1 MLFRNFTVASIAV
14 EMYYIEN
21 ILYCPRLRS
30 ALKQL
35 FNKNNYPF
43 YSSQKQVRMK
53 YFMFTFLLSAGILQA
68 QERLQDTTKIEPL
81 QEVYLKAVRVDA
93 DSPITHSNLSK
104 EDLAKRNL
112 GQDIP
117 VLLNYLPGVV
127 TTSDAGAGVGY
138 TGIRVRGSDATRV
151 NVTINGIPYND
162 SESQGTFW
170 VNLPD
175 FASSVESLQLQ
186 RGVGTSTNGS
196 GSFGAS
202 LNIETDRS
210 AKQAYGQIANSYG
223 SFDTWK
229 HSAKFST
236 GLLNDHVEI
245 SGRLSKIKSDGY
257 IDRAASD
264 LKSYFLQ
271 GSYKSD
277 NTFIKALAF
286 GGREITN
293 QSWFGID
300 EQTLNTNPRFNPAG
314 IYTDEDGTVRF
325 HQNQVDDYDQDHY
338 QVIWNQRYNN
348 NWSTSATLN
357 YTKGSGF
364 FEEYKEDA
372 ALDFHGLLPVTIDG
386 ETTTE
391 SDLVRR
397 RWLENNFYALSANMH
412 YKDENWDTTTGVF
425 YSYYQGL
432 HFGEVI
438 WANYFTG
445 ANLGDRYY
453 NGTGDKH
460 EFTAFSK
467 ATYQLTNS
475 LSFFGDL
482 QLRVVN
488 YKTAGLTSDKVNM
501 LVNESY
507 EFFNPKFGASYTL
520 NKENQFYF
528 SYGRASR
535 EPRRSDFEEGVFT
548 PEKLDDYEL
557 GWRFVSDKVSLN
569 TNLYYMD
576 YKDQLVLTG
585 QLDDSG
591 GFIRETSGNSY
602 RAGLEIEADVT
613 VLKQLHIRPNVALS
627 SNKNRD
633 FTSSRDGEL
642 VNLGTTNIS
651 FSPSFIAGNSIDFT
665 PSKNLQVSLLSKY
678 VGSQYLGNIDR
689 KTSKLDAY
697 FLNDFN
703 VNYTITKLPFADT
716 LVLSGLVNN
725 IFDVK
730 YVSNGYFFTYDDD
743 FSTPGTVT
751 TIEGA
756 GFYPQA
762 GINFLVGAT
771 LTF

>member
-1 MLFRNFTVASIAV
+1 M
-14 EMYYIEN
+14 
-21 ILYCPRLRS
+21 
-30 ALKQL
+30 
-35 FNKNNYPF
+35 
-43 YSSQKQVRMK
+43 
-53 YFMFTFLLSAGILQA
+53 
-68 QERLQDTTKIEPL
+68 
-81 QEVYLKAVRVDA
+81 
-93 DSPITHSNLSK
+93 
-104 EDLAKRNL
+104 
-112 GQDIP
+112 
-117 VLLNYLPGVV
+117 LLNYLPGVV

-175 FASSVESLQLQ
+175 FASSIESLQLQ
-186 RGVGTSTNGS
+186 RGVGSSTNGS

-202 LNIETDRS
+202 LNIDTDRS
-210 AKQAYGQIANSYG
+210 SKEAFAQIANSYG
-223 SFDTWK
+223 SFDTRK
-229 HSAKFST
+229 HSVKFST
-236 GLLNDHVEI
+236 GLLNDRVEI
-245 SGRLSKIKSDGY
+245 SGRVSNITSDGY
-257 IDRAASD
+257 IDRASSD

-271 GSYKSD
+271 GSYKTD
-277 NTFIKALAF
+277 NTFIKALVF
-286 GGREITN
+286 GGREVTY

-300 EQTLNTNPRFNPAG
+300 EQTLSTNPTFNPAG
-314 IYTDEDGTVRF
+314 MYSDEDGTVRF

-338 QVIWNQRYNN
+338 QLIWNERYNN

-372 ALDFHGLLPVTIDG
+372 SLDFHGLLPITIDG
-386 ETTTE
+386 ETSAE

-397 RWLENNFYALSANMH
+397 RWLENNFYALSANAH

-438 WANYFTG
+438 WATNFTG
-445 ANLGDRYY
+445 PNLGDRYY
-453 NGTGDKH
+453 SGTGDKH
-460 EFTAFSK
+460 EFTTFSK
-467 ATYQLTNS
+467 ASYKINNS
-475 LSFFGDL
+475 WSVFGDL
-482 QLRVVN
+482 QMRIVN

-501 LVNESY
+501 IVDEQY
-507 EFFNPKFGASYTL
+507 EFFNPKFGASYSL
-520 NKENQFYF
+520 NQGNQLYV

-535 EPRRSDFEEGVFT
+535 EPRRSDFEQGVFT
-548 PEKLDDYEL
+548 PEILDDYEL
-557 GWRFVSDKVSLN
+557 GWRFTGKNN
-569 TNLYYMD
+569 TLSANLYYMD

-602 RAGLEIEADVT
+602 RAGLEVEGDFK
-613 VLKQLHIRPNVALS
+613 VLQQLHVRPNIALS
-627 SNKNRD
+627 SNKNKD
-633 FTSSRDGEL
+633 YTTSRDGAL

-651 FSPSFIAGNSIDFT
+651 FSPSFIAGNSIDYS
-665 PSKNLQVSLLSKY
+665 PKQNLQIALLSKY
-678 VGSQYLGNIDR
+678 VGEQYLGNIDSQ
-689 KTSKLDAY
+689 TSKLDAY
-697 FLNDFN
+697 FLNDFS
-703 VNYTITKLPFADT
+703 VNYTITKLSFAKS
-716 LVLSGLVNN
+716 LVLQGLVNN

-730 YVSNGYFFTYDDD
+730 YISNGYFYTYDDD

>member
-1 MLFRNFTVASIAV
+1 
-14 EMYYIEN
+14 
-21 ILYCPRLRS
+21 
-30 ALKQL
+30 
-35 FNKNNYPF
+35 
-43 YSSQKQVRMK
+43 MK
-53 YFMFTFLLSAGILQA
+53 YYAFIFLLSAGILQA
-68 QERLQDTTKIEPL
+68 QEKLQDTTKIQALE
-81 QEVYLKAVRVDA
+81 QVYLNGVRVAA
-93 DSPITHSNLSK
+93 DSPITHSNLTK
-104 EDLAKRNL
+104 QDLAKRNL

-175 FASSVESLQLQ
+175 FASSIESLQLQ
-186 RGVGTSTNGS
+186 RGVGSSTNGS

-202 LNIETDRS
+202 LNIDTDRS
-210 AKQAYGQIANSYG
+210 SKEAFAQIANSYG
-223 SFDTWK
+223 SFDTRK
-229 HSAKFST
+229 HSVKFST
-236 GLLNDHVEI
+236 GLLNDRVEI
-245 SGRLSKIKSDGY
+245 SGRVSNITSDGY
-257 IDRAASD
+257 IDRASSD

-271 GSYKSD
+271 GSYKTD
-277 NTFIKALAF
+277 NTFIKALVF
-286 GGREITN
+286 GGREVTY

-300 EQTLNTNPRFNPAG
+300 EQTLSTNPTFNPAG
-314 IYTDEDGTVRF
+314 MYSDEDGTVRF

-338 QVIWNQRYNN
+338 QLIWNERYNN

-372 ALDFHGLLPVTIDG
+372 SLDFHGLLPITIDG
-386 ETTTE
+386 ETSAE

-397 RWLENNFYALSANMH
+397 RWLENNFYALSANAH

-438 WANYFTG
+438 WATNFTG
-445 ANLGDRYY
+445 PNFGDRYY
-453 NGTGDKH
+453 SGTGDKH
-460 EFTAFSK
+460 EFTTFSK
-467 ATYQLTNS
+467 ASYKINNS
-475 LSFFGDL
+475 WSVFGDL
-482 QLRVVN
+482 QMRIVN

-501 LVNESY
+501 IVDEQY
-507 EFFNPKFGASYTL
+507 EFFNPKFGASYSL
-520 NKENQFYF
+520 NQGNQLYV

-535 EPRRSDFEEGVFT
+535 EPRRSDFEQGVFT
-548 PEKLDDYEL
+548 PEILDDYEL
-557 GWRFVSDKVSLN
+557 GWRFTGKNN
-569 TNLYYMD
+569 TLSANLYYMD

-602 RAGLEIEADVT
+602 RAGLEVEGDFK
-613 VLKQLHIRPNVALS
+613 VLQQLHVRPNIALS
-627 SNKNRD
+627 SNKNKD
-633 FTSSRDGEL
+633 YTTSRDGAL

-651 FSPSFIAGNSIDFT
+651 FSPSFIAGNSIDYS
-665 PSKNLQVSLLSKY
+665 PKQNLQIALLSKY
-678 VGSQYLGNIDR
+678 VGEQYLGNIDSQ
-689 KTSKLDAY
+689 TSKLDAY
-697 FLNDFN
+697 FLNDFS
-703 VNYTITKLPFADT
+703 VNYTITKLSFAKS
-716 LVLSGLVNN
+716 LVLQGLVNN

-730 YVSNGYFFTYDDD
+730 YISNGYFYTYDDD

>member
-1 MLFRNFTVASIAV
+1 
-14 EMYYIEN
+14 
-21 ILYCPRLRS
+21 
-30 ALKQL
+30 
-35 FNKNNYPF
+35 
-43 YSSQKQVRMK
+43 MK
-53 YFMFTFLLSAGILQA
+53 YYAFIFLLSATILQA
-68 QERLQDTTKIEPL
+68 QEKLQDTTKIQALE
-81 QEVYLKAVRVDA
+81 QVYLNGVRVAA
-93 DSPITHSNLSK
+93 DSPITHSNLTK
-104 EDLAKRNL
+104 QDLAKRNL

-175 FASSVESLQLQ
+175 FASSIESLQLQ
-186 RGVGTSTNGS
+186 RGVGSSTNGS

-202 LNIETDRS
+202 LNIDTDRS
-210 AKQAYGQIANSYG
+210 SKEAFAQIANSYG
-223 SFDTWK
+223 SFDTRK
-229 HSAKFST
+229 HSVKFST
-236 GLLNDHVEI
+236 GLLNDRVEI
-245 SGRLSKIKSDGY
+245 SGRVSNITSDGY
-257 IDRAASD
+257 IDRASSD

-271 GSYKSD
+271 GSYKTD
-277 NTFIKALAF
+277 NTFIKALVF
-286 GGREITN
+286 GGREVTY

-300 EQTLNTNPRFNPAG
+300 EQTLSTNPTFNPAG
-314 IYTDEDGTVRF
+314 MYSDEDGTVRF

-338 QVIWNQRYNN
+338 QLIWNERYNN

-372 ALDFHGLLPVTIDG
+372 SLDFHGLLPITIDG
-386 ETTTE
+386 ETSTE

-397 RWLENNFYALSANMH
+397 RWLENNFYALSANAH

-438 WANYFTG
+438 WATNFTG
-445 ANLGDRYY
+445 PNFGDRYY
-453 NGTGDKH
+453 SGTGDKH
-460 EFTAFSK
+460 EFTTFSK
-467 ATYQLTNS
+467 ASYKINNS
-475 LSFFGDL
+475 WSVFGDL
-482 QLRVVN
+482 QMRIVN

-501 LVNESY
+501 IVDEQY
-507 EFFNPKFGASYTL
+507 EFFNPKFGASYSL
-520 NKENQFYF
+520 NQGNQLYV

-535 EPRRSDFEEGVFT
+535 EPRRSDFEQGVFT
-548 PEKLDDYEL
+548 PEILDDYEL
-557 GWRFVSDKVSLN
+557 GWRFTGKNN
-569 TNLYYMD
+569 TLSANLYYMD

-602 RAGLEIEADVT
+602 RAGLEVEGDFK
-613 VLKQLHIRPNVALS
+613 VLQQLHVRPNIALS
-627 SNKNRD
+627 SNKNKD
-633 FTSSRDGEL
+633 YTTSRDGAL

-651 FSPSFIAGNSIDFT
+651 FSPSFIAGNSIDYSPT
-665 PSKNLQVSLLSKY
+665 QNLQIALLSKY
-678 VGSQYLGNIDR
+678 VGEQYLGNIDSQ
-689 KTSKLDAY
+689 TSKLDAY
-697 FLNDFN
+697 FLNDFS
-703 VNYTITKLPFADT
+703 VNYTITKLSFAKS
-716 LVLSGLVNN
+716 LVLQGLVNN

-730 YVSNGYFFTYDDD
+730 YISNGYFYTYDDD

>member
-1 MLFRNFTVASIAV
+1 
-14 EMYYIEN
+14 
-21 ILYCPRLRS
+21 
-30 ALKQL
+30 
-35 FNKNNYPF
+35 
-43 YSSQKQVRMK
+43 MK
-53 YFMFTFLLSAGILQA
+53 YYAFIFLLSATILQA
-68 QERLQDTTKIEPL
+68 QEKLQDTTKIQALE
-81 QEVYLKAVRVDA
+81 QVYLNGVRVRA
-93 DSPITHSNLSK
+93 DSPITHSNLTK
-104 EDLAKRNL
+104 QDLAKRNL

-175 FASSVESLQLQ
+175 FASSIESLQLQ
-186 RGVGTSTNGS
+186 RGVGSSTNGS

-202 LNIETDRS
+202 LNIDTDRS
-210 AKQAYGQIANSYG
+210 SKEAFAQIANSYG
-223 SFDTWK
+223 SFDTRK
-229 HSAKFST
+229 HSVKFST
-236 GLLNDHVEI
+236 GLLNDRVEI
-245 SGRLSKIKSDGY
+245 SGRVSNITSDGY
-257 IDRAASD
+257 IDRASSD

-271 GSYKSD
+271 GSYKTD
-277 NTFIKALAF
+277 NTFIKALVF
-286 GGREITN
+286 GGREVTY

-300 EQTLNTNPRFNPAG
+300 EQTLSTNPTFNPAG
-314 IYTDEDGTVRF
+314 MYSDEDGTVRF

-338 QVIWNQRYNN
+338 QLIWNERYNN

-372 ALDFHGLLPVTIDG
+372 SLDFHGLLPITIDG
-386 ETTTE
+386 ETSAE

-397 RWLENNFYALSANMH
+397 RWLENNFYALSANAN

-425 YSYYQGL
+425 YSYYKGL

-438 WANYFTG
+438 WATNFTG
-445 ANLGDRYY
+445 PNLGDRYY
-453 NGTGDKH
+453 SGTGDKH
-460 EFTAFSK
+460 EFTTFSK
-467 ATYQLTNS
+467 ASYKINNS
-475 LSFFGDL
+475 WSVFGDL
-482 QLRVVN
+482 QMRIVN

-501 LVNESY
+501 IVDEQY
-507 EFFNPKFGASYTL
+507 EFFNPKFGASYSL
-520 NKENQFYF
+520 NQGNQLYV

-535 EPRRSDFEEGVFT
+535 EPRRSDFEQGVFT
-548 PEKLDDYEL
+548 PEILDDYEL
-557 GWRFVSDKVSLN
+557 GWRFTGKNN
-569 TNLYYMD
+569 TLSANLYYMD

-602 RAGLEIEADVT
+602 RAGLEVEGDFK
-613 VLKQLHIRPNVALS
+613 VLQQLHVRPNIALS
-627 SNKNRD
+627 SNKNKD
-633 FTSSRDGEL
+633 YTTSRDGAL

-651 FSPSFIAGNSIDFT
+651 FSPSFIAGNSIDYSPT
-665 PSKNLQVSLLSKY
+665 QNLQIALLSKY
-678 VGSQYLGNIDR
+678 VGEQYLGNIDSQ
-689 KTSKLDAY
+689 TSKLDAY
-697 FLNDFN
+697 FSNDFS
-703 VNYTITKLPFADT
+703 VNYTITNLSFAKS
-716 LVLSGLVNN
+716 LVLQGLVNN

-730 YVSNGYFFTYDDD
+730 YISNGYFYTYDDD

>member
-1 MLFRNFTVASIAV
+1 
-14 EMYYIEN
+14 
-21 ILYCPRLRS
+21 
-30 ALKQL
+30 
-35 FNKNNYPF
+35 
-43 YSSQKQVRMK
+43 MK
-53 YFMFTFLLSAGILQA
+53 YYAFIFLLSAGILQA
-68 QERLQDTTKIEPL
+68 QEKLQDTTKTQALE
-81 QEVYLKAVRVDA
+81 QVYLNGVRVRA
-93 DSPITHSNLSK
+93 DSPITHSNLTK
-104 EDLAKRNL
+104 QDLAKRNL

-117 VLLNYLPGVV
+117 MLLNYLPGVV

-175 FASSVESLQLQ
+175 FASSIESLQLQ
-186 RGVGTSTNGS
+186 RGVGSSTNGS

-202 LNIETDRS
+202 LNIDTDRS
-210 AKQAYGQIANSYG
+210 SKEAYAQIANSYG
-223 SFDTWK
+223 SFDTRK
-229 HSAKFST
+229 HSVKFST
-236 GLLNDHVEI
+236 GLLNDRIEI
-245 SGRLSKIKSDGY
+245 SGRVSNITSDGY
-257 IDRAASD
+257 IDRASSD

-271 GSYKSD
+271 GSYKTD
-277 NTFIKALAF
+277 NTFIKALVF
-286 GGREITN
+286 GGREVTY

-300 EQTLNTNPRFNPAG
+300 EQTLNTNPTFNPAG
-314 IYTDEDGTVRF
+314 MYSDEDGTVRF

-338 QVIWNQRYNN
+338 QLIWNERYNN

-372 ALDFHGLLPVTIDG
+372 SLDFHGLLPLTIDG
-386 ETTTE
+386 ETSAE

-397 RWLENNFYALSANMH
+397 RWLENNFYALSANAN

-438 WANYFTG
+438 WATNFTG
-445 ANLGDRYY
+445 PNLGDRYY
-453 NGTGDKH
+453 SGTGDKH
-460 EFTAFSK
+460 ELTAFSK
-467 ATYQLTNS
+467 ASYKINNS
-475 LSFFGDL
+475 WSVFGDL
-482 QLRVVN
+482 QMRIVN

-501 LVNESY
+501 VVDEQY
-507 EFFNPKFGASYTL
+507 EFFNPKFGASYSL
-520 NKENQFYF
+520 NQGNQLYV

-535 EPRRSDFEEGVFT
+535 EPRRSDFEQGVFT
-548 PEKLDDYEL
+548 PEILDDYEL
-557 GWRFVSDKVSLN
+557 GWRFTGENN
-569 TNLYYMD
+569 TLSANLYYMD

-602 RAGLEIEADVT
+602 RAGLEVEGDFR
-613 VLKQLHIRPNVALS
+613 VLQQLHVRPNIALS
-627 SNKNRD
+627 SNKNKD
-633 FTSSRDGEL
+633 YTTSRDGEL

-651 FSPSFIAGNSIDFT
+651 FSPSFIAGNSIDYSPT
-665 PSKNLQVSLLSKY
+665 QNLQIALLSKY
-678 VGSQYLGNIDR
+678 VGEQYLGNIESQ
-689 KTSKLDAY
+689 TSKLDAY
-697 FLNDFN
+697 FLNDFS
-703 VNYTITKLPFADT
+703 VNYTITNVSFAKS
-716 LVLSGLVNN
+716 LVLQGLVNN

-730 YVSNGYFFTYDDD
+730 YISNGYFYTYDDD

>member
-1 MLFRNFTVASIAV
+1 
-14 EMYYIEN
+14 
-21 ILYCPRLRS
+21 
-30 ALKQL
+30 
-35 FNKNNYPF
+35 
-43 YSSQKQVRMK
+43 MK
-53 YFMFTFLLSAGILQA
+53 YYAFIFLLSATILQA
-68 QERLQDTTKIEPL
+68 QEKLQDTTKIQALE
-81 QEVYLKAVRVDA
+81 QVYLNGVRVAA
-93 DSPITHSNLSK
+93 DSPITHSNLTK
-104 EDLAKRNL
+104 QDLAKRNL

-175 FASSVESLQLQ
+175 FASSIESLQLQ
-186 RGVGTSTNGS
+186 RGVGSSTNGS

-202 LNIETDRS
+202 LNIDTDRS
-210 AKQAYGQIANSYG
+210 SKDAYAQIANSYG
-223 SFDTWK
+223 SFDTRK
-229 HSAKFST
+229 HSVKFST
-236 GLLNDHVEI
+236 GLLNDRVEI
-245 SGRLSKIKSDGY
+245 SGRVSNITSDGY
-257 IDRAASD
+257 IDRASSD

-271 GSYKSD
+271 GSYKTD
-277 NTFIKALAF
+277 NTFIKALVF
-286 GGREITN
+286 GGREVTY

-300 EQTLNTNPRFNPAG
+300 EQTLSTNPTFNPAG
-314 IYTDEDGTVRF
+314 MYSDEDGTVRF

-338 QVIWNQRYNN
+338 QLIWNERYNN

-372 ALDFHGLLPVTIDG
+372 SLDFHGLLPITIDG
-386 ETTTE
+386 ETSTE

-397 RWLENNFYALSANMH
+397 RWLENNFYALSANAN

-438 WANYFTG
+438 WATNFTG
-445 ANLGDRYY
+445 PNLGDRYY
-453 NGTGDKH
+453 SGTGDKH
-460 EFTAFSK
+460 ELTAFSK
-467 ATYQLTNS
+467 ASYKINNS
-475 LSFFGDL
+475 WSVFGDL
-482 QLRVVN
+482 QMRIVN

-501 LVNESY
+501 VVDEQY
-507 EFFNPKFGASYTL
+507 EFFNPKFGASYSL
-520 NKENQFYF
+520 NQGNQLYV

-535 EPRRSDFEEGVFT
+535 EPRRSDFEQGVFT
-548 PEKLDDYEL
+548 PEILDDYEL
-557 GWRFVSDKVSLN
+557 GWRFTGENN
-569 TNLYYMD
+569 TLSANLYYMD

-602 RAGLEIEADVT
+602 RAGLEVEGDFK
-613 VLKQLHIRPNVALS
+613 VLKQLHVRPNIALS
-627 SNKNRD
+627 SNKNKD
-633 FTSSRDGEL
+633 YTTSRDGEL

-651 FSPSFIAGNSIDFT
+651 FSPSFIAGNSIDYSPT
-665 PSKNLQVSLLSKY
+665 QNLQIALLSKY
-678 VGSQYLGNIDR
+678 VGEQYLGNIDSQ
-689 KTSKLDAY
+689 TSKLDAY
-697 FLNDFN
+697 FLNDFS
-703 VNYTITKLPFADT
+703 VNYTITKLSFAKS
-716 LVLSGLVNN
+716 LVLQGLVNN

-730 YVSNGYFFTYDDD
+730 YISNGYFYTYDDD

>member
-1 MLFRNFTVASIAV
+1 
-14 EMYYIEN
+14 
-21 ILYCPRLRS
+21 
-30 ALKQL
+30 
-35 FNKNNYPF
+35 
-43 YSSQKQVRMK
+43 MK
-53 YFMFTFLLSAGILQA
+53 YYAFIFLLSATILQA
-68 QERLQDTTKIEPL
+68 QEKLQDTTKIQALE
-81 QEVYLKAVRVDA
+81 QVYLNGVRVAA
-93 DSPITHSNLSK
+93 DSPITHSNLTK
-104 EDLAKRNL
+104 QDLAKRNL

-175 FASSVESLQLQ
+175 FASSIESLQLQ
-186 RGVGTSTNGS
+186 RGVGSSTDGS

-202 LNIETDRS
+202 LNIDTDRS
-210 AKQAYGQIANSYG
+210 SKEAFAQIANSYG
-223 SFDTWK
+223 SFDTRK
-229 HSAKFST
+229 HSVKFST
-236 GLLNDHVEI
+236 GILNDRVEI
-245 SGRLSKIKSDGY
+245 SGRVSNITSDGY
-257 IDRAASD
+257 IDRASSD

-271 GSYKSD
+271 GSYKTD
-277 NTFIKALAF
+277 NTFIKALVF
-286 GGREITN
+286 GGREVTY

-300 EQTLNTNPRFNPAG
+300 EQTLNTNPTFNPAG
-314 IYTDEDGTVRF
+314 MYSDEDGTVRF

-338 QVIWNQRYNN
+338 QLIWNERYNN

-372 ALDFHGLLPVTIDG
+372 SLDFHGLLPITIDG
-386 ETTTE
+386 ETSTE

-397 RWLENNFYALSANMH
+397 RWLENNFYALSANAN

-438 WANYFTG
+438 WATNFTG
-445 ANLGDRYY
+445 PNLGDRYY
-453 NGTGDKH
+453 SGTGDKH
-460 EFTAFSK
+460 EFTTFSK
-467 ATYQLTNS
+467 ASYKINNS
-475 LSFFGDL
+475 WSVFGDL
-482 QLRVVN
+482 QMRIVN

-501 LVNESY
+501 VVDEQY
-507 EFFNPKFGASYTL
+507 EFFNPKFGASYSL
-520 NKENQFYF
+520 NQGNQLYL

-535 EPRRSDFEEGVFT
+535 EPRRSDFEQGVFT
-548 PEKLDDYEL
+548 PEILDDYEL
-557 GWRFVSDKVSLN
+557 GWRFTGENN
-569 TNLYYMD
+569 TLSANLYYMD

-602 RAGLEIEADVT
+602 RAGLEVEGDFK
-613 VLKQLHIRPNVALS
+613 VLQQLHVRPNIALS
-627 SNKNRD
+627 SNKNKD
-633 FTSSRDGEL
+633 YTTSRDGEL

-651 FSPSFIAGNSIDFT
+651 FSPSFIAGNSIDYSPT
-665 PSKNLQVSLLSKY
+665 QNLQIALLSKY
-678 VGSQYLGNIDR
+678 VGEQYLGNIDSQ
-689 KTSKLDAY
+689 TSKLDAY
-697 FLNDFN
+697 FLNDFS
-703 VNYTITKLPFADT
+703 VNYTITNLSFAKS
-716 LVLSGLVNN
+716 LVLQGLVNN

-730 YVSNGYFFTYDDD
+730 YISNGYFYTYDDD

-771 LTF
+771 LPFNKRVLQCAKVRNLIIN

>member
-1 MLFRNFTVASIAV
+1 
-14 EMYYIEN
+14 
-21 ILYCPRLRS
+21 
-30 ALKQL
+30 
-35 FNKNNYPF
+35 
-43 YSSQKQVRMK
+43 MK
-53 YFMFTFLLSAGILQA
+53 YYAFIFLLSATILQA
-68 QERLQDTTKIEPL
+68 QEKLQDTTKIQALE
-81 QEVYLKAVRVDA
+81 QVYLNGVRVAA
-93 DSPITHSNLSK
+93 DSPITHSNLTK
-104 EDLAKRNL
+104 QDLAKRNL

-175 FASSVESLQLQ
+175 FASSIESLQLQ
-186 RGVGTSTNGS
+186 RGVGSSTNGS

-202 LNIETDRS
+202 LNIDTDRS
-210 AKQAYGQIANSYG
+210 SKEAYAQIANSYG
-223 SFDTWK
+223 SFDTRK
-229 HSAKFST
+229 HSVKFST
-236 GLLNDHVEI
+236 GLLNDRVEI
-245 SGRLSKIKSDGY
+245 SGRVSNITSDGY
-257 IDRAASD
+257 IDRASSD

-271 GSYKSD
+271 GSYKTD
-277 NTFIKALAF
+277 NTFIKALVF
-286 GGREITN
+286 GGREVTY

-300 EQTLNTNPRFNPAG
+300 EQTLNTNPTFNPAG
-314 IYTDEDGTVRF
+314 MYSDEDGTVRF

-338 QVIWNQRYNN
+338 QLIWNERYNN

-372 ALDFHGLLPVTIDG
+372 SLDFHGLLPITIDG
-386 ETTTE
+386 ETSTE

-397 RWLENNFYALSANMH
+397 RWLENNFYALSANAN

-438 WANYFTG
+438 WATNFTG
-445 ANLGDRYY
+445 PNLGDRYY
-453 NGTGDKH
+453 SGTGDKH
-460 EFTAFSK
+460 ELTAFSK
-467 ATYQLTNS
+467 ASYKINNS
-475 LSFFGDL
+475 WSVFGDL
-482 QLRVVN
+482 QMRIVN

-501 LVNESY
+501 VVDEQY
-507 EFFNPKFGASYTL
+507 EFFNPKFGASYSL
-520 NKENQFYF
+520 NQGNQLYV

-535 EPRRSDFEEGVFT
+535 EPRRSDFEQGVFT
-548 PEKLDDYEL
+548 PEILDDYEL
-557 GWRFVSDKVSLN
+557 GWRFTGENN
-569 TNLYYMD
+569 TLSANLYYMD

-602 RAGLEIEADVT
+602 RAGLEVEGDFK
-613 VLKQLHIRPNVALS
+613 VLKQLHVRPNIALS
-627 SNKNRD
+627 SNKNKD
-633 FTSSRDGEL
+633 YTTSRDGEL

-651 FSPSFIAGNSIDFT
+651 FSPSFIAGNSIDYSPT
-665 PSKNLQVSLLSKY
+665 QNLQIALLSKY
-678 VGSQYLGNIDR
+678 VGEQYLGNIDSQ
-689 KTSKLDAY
+689 TSKLDAY
-697 FLNDFN
+697 FLNDFS
-703 VNYTITKLPFADT
+703 VNYTITNLSFAKS
-716 LVLSGLVNN
+716 LVLQGLVNN

-730 YVSNGYFFTYDDD
+730 YISNGYFYTYDDD

>member
-1 MLFRNFTVASIAV
+1 
-14 EMYYIEN
+14 
-21 ILYCPRLRS
+21 
-30 ALKQL
+30 
-35 FNKNNYPF
+35 
-43 YSSQKQVRMK
+43 MK
-53 YFMFTFLLSAGILQA
+53 YYAFIFLLSATILQA
-68 QERLQDTTKIEPL
+68 QEKLQDTTKIQALE
-81 QEVYLKAVRVDA
+81 QVYLNGVRVA
-93 DSPITHSNLSK
+93 TDSPITHSNLTK
-104 EDLAKRNL
+104 QDLAKRNL

-175 FASSVESLQLQ
+175 FASSIESLQLQ
-186 RGVGTSTNGS
+186 RGVGSSTNGS

-202 LNIETDRS
+202 LNIDTDRS
-210 AKQAYGQIANSYG
+210 SKEAYAQIANSYG
-223 SFDTWK
+223 SFDTRK
-229 HSAKFST
+229 HSVKFST
-236 GLLNDHVEI
+236 GLLNDRVEI
-245 SGRLSKIKSDGY
+245 SGRVSNITSDGY
-257 IDRAASD
+257 IDRASSD

-271 GSYKSD
+271 GSYKTD
-277 NTFIKALAF
+277 NTFIKALVF
-286 GGREITN
+286 GGREVTY

-300 EQTLNTNPRFNPAG
+300 EQTLSTNSTFNPAG
-314 IYTDEDGTVRF
+314 MYSDEDGTVRF

-338 QVIWNQRYNN
+338 QLIWNERYNN

-372 ALDFHGLLPVTIDG
+372 SLDFHGLLPLTIDG
-386 ETTTE
+386 ETSAE

-397 RWLENNFYALSANMH
+397 RWLENNFYALSANAN

-438 WANYFTG
+438 WATNFTG
-445 ANLGDRYY
+445 PNLGDRYY
-453 NGTGDKH
+453 SGTGDKH
-460 EFTAFSK
+460 EFTTFSK
-467 ATYQLTNS
+467 ASYKINNS
-475 LSFFGDL
+475 WSVFGDL
-482 QLRVVN
+482 QMRIVN

-501 LVNESY
+501 VVDEQY
-507 EFFNPKFGASYTL
+507 EFFNPKFGASYSL
-520 NKENQFYF
+520 NQGNQLYV

-535 EPRRSDFEEGVFT
+535 EPRRSDFEQGVFT
-548 PEKLDDYEL
+548 PEILDDYEL
-557 GWRFVSDKVSLN
+557 GWRFTGENN
-569 TNLYYMD
+569 TLSANLYYMD

-602 RAGLEIEADVT
+602 RAGLEVEGDFK
-613 VLKQLHIRPNVALS
+613 VLKQLHVRPNIALS
-627 SNKNRD
+627 SNKNKD
-633 FTSSRDGEL
+633 YTTSRDGEL

-651 FSPSFIAGNSIDFT
+651 FSPSFIAGNSIDYSPT
-665 PSKNLQVSLLSKY
+665 QNLQIALLSKY
-678 VGSQYLGNIDR
+678 VGEQYLGNIDSQ
-689 KTSKLDAY
+689 TSKLNAY
-697 FLNDFN
+697 FLNDFT
-703 VNYTITKLPFADT
+703 VNYTITKLSFAKS
-716 LVLSGLVNN
+716 LVLQGLVNN

-730 YVSNGYFFTYDDD
+730 YISNGYFYTYDDD

>member
-1 MLFRNFTVASIAV
+1 
-14 EMYYIEN
+14 
-21 ILYCPRLRS
+21 
-30 ALKQL
+30 
-35 FNKNNYPF
+35 
-43 YSSQKQVRMK
+43 MK
-53 YFMFTFLLSAGILQA
+53 YYAFIFLLSATILQA
-68 QERLQDTTKIEPL
+68 QEKLQDTTKIQALE
-81 QEVYLKAVRVDA
+81 QVYLNGVRVAA
-93 DSPITHSNLSK
+93 DSPITHSNLTK
-104 EDLAKRNL
+104 QDLAKRNL

-175 FASSVESLQLQ
+175 FASSIESLQLQ
-186 RGVGTSTNGS
+186 RGVGSSTNGS

-202 LNIETDRS
+202 LNIDTDRS
-210 AKQAYGQIANSYG
+210 SKEAFAQIANSYG
-223 SFDTWK
+223 SFDTRK
-229 HSAKFST
+229 HSVKFST
-236 GLLNDHVEI
+236 GILNDRVEI
-245 SGRLSKIKSDGY
+245 SGRVSNITSDGY
-257 IDRAASD
+257 IDRASSD

-271 GSYKSD
+271 GSYKTD
-277 NTFIKALAF
+277 NTFIKALVF
-286 GGREITN
+286 GGREVTY

-300 EQTLNTNPRFNPAG
+300 EQTLNTNPTFNPAG
-314 IYTDEDGTVRF
+314 MYSDEDGTVRF

-338 QVIWNQRYNN
+338 QLIWNQRYNN

-372 ALDFHGLLPVTIDG
+372 SLDFHGLLPITIDG
-386 ETTTE
+386 ETSTE

-397 RWLENNFYALSANMH
+397 RWLENNFYALSANAN

-438 WANYFTG
+438 WATNFTG
-445 ANLGDRYY
+445 PNLGDRYY
-453 NGTGDKH
+453 SGTGDKH
-460 EFTAFSK
+460 ELTTFSK
-467 ATYQLTNS
+467 ASYKINNS
-475 LSFFGDL
+475 WSVFGDL
-482 QLRVVN
+482 QMRIVN

-501 LVNESY
+501 VVDEQY
-507 EFFNPKFGASYTL
+507 EFFNPKFGASYSL
-520 NKENQFYF
+520 NQGNQLYI

-535 EPRRSDFEEGVFT
+535 EPRRSDFEQGVFT
-548 PEKLDDYEL
+548 PEILDDYEL
-557 GWRFVSDKVSLN
+557 GWRFTGENN
-569 TNLYYMD
+569 TLSANLYYMD

-602 RAGLEIEADVT
+602 RAGLEVEGDFR
-613 VLKQLHIRPNVALS
+613 VLQQLHVRPNIALS
-627 SNKNRD
+627 SNKNKD
-633 FTSSRDGEL
+633 YTTSRDGEL

-651 FSPSFIAGNSIDFT
+651 FSPSFIAGNSIDYSPT
-665 PSKNLQVSLLSKY
+665 QNLQIALLSKY
-678 VGSQYLGNIDR
+678 VGEQYLGNIDSQ
-689 KTSKLDAY
+689 TSKLDAY
-697 FLNDFN
+697 FSNDFS
-703 VNYTITKLPFADT
+703 VNYTITNLSFAKS
-716 LVLSGLVNN
+716 LVLQGLVNN

-730 YVSNGYFFTYDDD
+730 YISNGYFYTYDDD

>member
-1 MLFRNFTVASIAV
+1 
-14 EMYYIEN
+14 
-21 ILYCPRLRS
+21 
-30 ALKQL
+30 
-35 FNKNNYPF
+35 
-43 YSSQKQVRMK
+43 MK
-53 YFMFTFLLSAGILQA
+53 YYAFIFLLSATILQA
-68 QERLQDTTKIEPL
+68 QEKLQDTTKIQALE
-81 QEVYLKAVRVDA
+81 QVYLNGVRVAA
-93 DSPITHSNLSK
+93 DSPITHSNLTK
-104 EDLAKRNL
+104 QDLAKRNL

-175 FASSVESLQLQ
+175 FASSIESLQLQ
-186 RGVGTSTNGS
+186 RGVGSSTNGS

-202 LNIETDRS
+202 LNIDTDRS
-210 AKQAYGQIANSYG
+210 SKEAYAQIANSYG
-223 SFDTWK
+223 SFDTRK
-229 HSAKFST
+229 HSVKFST
-236 GLLNDHVEI
+236 GLLNDRVEI
-245 SGRLSKIKSDGY
+245 SGRVSNITSDGY
-257 IDRAASD
+257 IDRASSD

-271 GSYKSD
+271 GSYKTD
-277 NTFIKALAF
+277 NTFIKALVF
-286 GGREITN
+286 GGREVTY

-300 EQTLNTNPRFNPAG
+300 EQTLNTNPTFNPAG
-314 IYTDEDGTVRF
+314 MYSDEDGTVRF

-338 QVIWNQRYNN
+338 QLIWNERYNN

-372 ALDFHGLLPVTIDG
+372 SLDFHGLLPITIDG
-386 ETTTE
+386 ETSAE

-397 RWLENNFYALSANMH
+397 RWLENNFYALSANAH

-438 WANYFTG
+438 WATNFTG
-445 ANLGDRYY
+445 PNLGDRYY
-453 NGTGDKH
+453 FGTGDKH
-460 EFTAFSK
+460 EFTTFSK
-467 ATYQLTNS
+467 ASYKINNS
-475 LSFFGDL
+475 WSVFGDL
-482 QLRVVN
+482 QMRIVN

-501 LVNESY
+501 IVDEQY
-507 EFFNPKFGASYTL
+507 EFFNPKFGASYSL
-520 NKENQFYF
+520 NQGNQLYV

-535 EPRRSDFEEGVFT
+535 EPRRSDFEQGVFT
-548 PEKLDDYEL
+548 PEILDDYEL
-557 GWRFVSDKVSLN
+557 GWRFTGENN
-569 TNLYYMD
+569 TLSANLYYMD

-591 GFIRETSGNSY
+591 GFIRETSGKSY
-602 RAGLEIEADVT
+602 RAGLEVEGDFR
-613 VLKQLHIRPNVALS
+613 VLQQLHVRPNIALS
-627 SNKNRD
+627 SNKNKD
-633 FTSSRDGEL
+633 YTTSRDGEL

-651 FSPSFIAGNSIDFT
+651 FSPSFIAGNSIDYSPT
-665 PSKNLQVSLLSKY
+665 QNLQIALLSKY
-678 VGSQYLGNIDR
+678 VGEQYLGNIDSQ
-689 KTSKLDAY
+689 TSKLDAY
-697 FLNDFN
+697 FLNDFS
-703 VNYTITKLPFADT
+703 VNYTITKLSFAKS
-716 LVLSGLVNN
+716 LVLQGLVNN

-730 YVSNGYFFTYDDD
+730 YISNGYFYTYDDD

>member
-1 MLFRNFTVASIAV
+1 
-14 EMYYIEN
+14 
-21 ILYCPRLRS
+21 
-30 ALKQL
+30 
-35 FNKNNYPF
+35 
-43 YSSQKQVRMK
+43 MK
-53 YFMFTFLLSAGILQA
+53 YYAFIFLLSAGILQA
-68 QERLQDTTKIEPL
+68 QEKLQDTTKIQALE
-81 QEVYLKAVRVDA
+81 QVYLNGVRVAA
-93 DSPITHSNLSK
+93 DSPITHSNLTK
-104 EDLAKRNL
+104 QDLAKRNL

-175 FASSVESLQLQ
+175 FASSIESLQLQ
-186 RGVGTSTNGS
+186 RGVGSSTNGS

-202 LNIETDRS
+202 LNIDTDRS
-210 AKQAYGQIANSYG
+210 SKEAYAQIANSYG
-223 SFDTWK
+223 SFDTRK
-229 HSAKFST
+229 HSVKFST
-236 GLLNDHVEI
+236 GLLNDRVEI
-245 SGRLSKIKSDGY
+245 SGRVSNITSDGY
-257 IDRAASD
+257 IDRASSD

-271 GSYKSD
+271 GSYKTD
-277 NTFIKALAF
+277 NTFIKALVF
-286 GGREITN
+286 GGREVTY

-300 EQTLNTNPRFNPAG
+300 EQTLNTNPTFNPAG
-314 IYTDEDGTVRF
+314 MYSDEDGTVRF

-338 QVIWNQRYNN
+338 QLIWNERYNN

-372 ALDFHGLLPVTIDG
+372 SLDFHGLLPITIDG
-386 ETTTE
+386 ETSTE

-397 RWLENNFYALSANMH
+397 RWLENNFYALSANAN

-438 WANYFTG
+438 WATNFTG
-445 ANLGDRYY
+445 PNLGDRYY
-453 NGTGDKH
+453 SGTGDKH
-460 EFTAFSK
+460 EFTTFSK
-467 ATYQLTNS
+467 ASYKINNS
-475 LSFFGDL
+475 WSVFGDL
-482 QLRVVN
+482 QMRIVN

-501 LVNESY
+501 VVDEQY
-507 EFFNPKFGASYTL
+507 EFFNPKFGASYSL
-520 NKENQFYF
+520 NQGNQLYV

-535 EPRRSDFEEGVFT
+535 EPRRSDFEQGVFT
-548 PEKLDDYEL
+548 PEILDDYEL
-557 GWRFVSDKVSLN
+557 GWRFTGENN
-569 TNLYYMD
+569 TLSANLYYMD

-602 RAGLEIEADVT
+602 RAGLEVEGDFK
-613 VLKQLHIRPNVALS
+613 VLQQLHVRPNIALS
-627 SNKNRD
+627 SNKNKD
-633 FTSSRDGEL
+633 YTTSRDGEL

-651 FSPSFIAGNSIDFT
+651 FSPSFIAGNSIDYSPT
-665 PSKNLQVSLLSKY
+665 QNLQIALLSKY
-678 VGSQYLGNIDR
+678 VGEQYLGNIDSQ
-689 KTSKLDAY
+689 TSKLDAY
-697 FLNDFN
+697 FLNDFS
-703 VNYTITKLPFADT
+703 VNYTITNLSFAKS
-716 LVLSGLVNN
+716 LVLQGLVNN

-730 YVSNGYFFTYDDD
+730 YISNGYFYTYDDD

>member
-1 MLFRNFTVASIAV
+1 
-14 EMYYIEN
+14 
-21 ILYCPRLRS
+21 
-30 ALKQL
+30 
-35 FNKNNYPF
+35 
-43 YSSQKQVRMK
+43 MK
-53 YFMFTFLLSAGILQA
+53 YYAFIFLLSATILQA
-68 QERLQDTTKIEPL
+68 QEKLQDTTKIQALE
-81 QEVYLKAVRVDA
+81 QVYLNGVRVAA
-93 DSPITHSNLSK
+93 DSPITHSNLTK
-104 EDLAKRNL
+104 QDLAKRNL

-175 FASSVESLQLQ
+175 FASSIESLQLQ
-186 RGVGTSTNGS
+186 RGVGSSTNGS

-202 LNIETDRS
+202 LNIDTDRS
-210 AKQAYGQIANSYG
+210 SKEAYAQIANSYG
-223 SFDTWK
+223 SFDTRK
-229 HSAKFST
+229 HSVKFST
-236 GLLNDHVEI
+236 GLLNDRVEI
-245 SGRLSKIKSDGY
+245 SGRVSNITSDGFV
-257 IDRAASD
+257 DRASSD

-271 GSYKSD
+271 GSYKTD
-277 NTFIKALAF
+277 NTFIKALVF
-286 GGREITN
+286 GGREVTY

-300 EQTLNTNPRFNPAG
+300 EQTLNTNPTFNPAG
-314 IYTDEDGTVRF
+314 MYSDEDGTVRF

-338 QVIWNQRYNN
+338 QLIWNERYNN

-372 ALDFHGLLPVTIDG
+372 SLDFHGLLPITIDG
-386 ETTTE
+386 ETSTE

-397 RWLENNFYALSANMH
+397 RWLENNFYALSANAN

-425 YSYYQGL
+425 YSYYKGL

-438 WANYFTG
+438 WATNFTG
-445 ANLGDRYY
+445 PNLGDRYY
-453 NGTGDKH
+453 SGTGDKH
-460 EFTAFSK
+460 EFTTFSK
-467 ATYQLTNS
+467 ASYKINNS
-475 LSFFGDL
+475 WSVFGDL
-482 QLRVVN
+482 QMRIVN

-501 LVNESY
+501 VVDEQY
-507 EFFNPKFGASYTL
+507 EFFNPKFGASYSL
-520 NKENQFYF
+520 NQGNQLYI

-535 EPRRSDFEEGVFT
+535 EPRRSDFEQGVFT
-548 PEKLDDYEL
+548 PEILDDYEL
-557 GWRFVSDKVSLN
+557 GWRFTGENN
-569 TNLYYMD
+569 TLSANLYYMD

-602 RAGLEIEADVT
+602 RAGLEVEGDFK
-613 VLKQLHIRPNVALS
+613 VLQQLHVRPNIALS
-627 SNKNRD
+627 SNKNKD
-633 FTSSRDGEL
+633 YTTSRDGEL

-651 FSPSFIAGNSIDFT
+651 FSPSFIAGNSIDYSPT
-665 PSKNLQVSLLSKY
+665 QNLQIALLSKY
-678 VGSQYLGNIDR
+678 VGEQYLGNIDSQ
-689 KTSKLDAY
+689 TSKLDAY
-697 FLNDFN
+697 FLNDFS
-703 VNYTITKLPFADT
+703 VNYTITNLSFAKS
-716 LVLSGLVNN
+716 LVLQGLVNN

-730 YVSNGYFFTYDDD
+730 YISNGYFYTYDDD

>member
-1 MLFRNFTVASIAV
+1 
-14 EMYYIEN
+14 
-21 ILYCPRLRS
+21 
-30 ALKQL
+30 
-35 FNKNNYPF
+35 
-43 YSSQKQVRMK
+43 MK
-53 YFMFTFLLSAGILQA
+53 YYAFIFLLSATILQA
-68 QERLQDTTKIEPL
+68 QEKLQDTTKIQALE
-81 QEVYLKAVRVDA
+81 QVYLNGVRVAA
-93 DSPITHSNLSK
+93 DSPITHSNLTK
-104 EDLAKRNL
+104 QDLAKRNL

-175 FASSVESLQLQ
+175 FASSIESLQLQ
-186 RGVGTSTNGS
+186 RGVGSSTNGS

-202 LNIETDRS
+202 LNIDTDRS
-210 AKQAYGQIANSYG
+210 SKEAFAQIANSYG
-223 SFDTWK
+223 SFDTRK
-229 HSAKFST
+229 HSVKFST
-236 GLLNDHVEI
+236 GILNDRVEI
-245 SGRLSKIKSDGY
+245 SGRVSNITSDGFV
-257 IDRAASD
+257 DRASSD

-271 GSYKSD
+271 GSYKTD
-277 NTFIKALAF
+277 NTFIKALVF
-286 GGREITN
+286 GGREVTY

-300 EQTLNTNPRFNPAG
+300 EQTLNTNPTFNPAG
-314 IYTDEDGTVRF
+314 MYSDEDGTVRF

-338 QVIWNQRYNN
+338 QLIWNERYNN

-372 ALDFHGLLPVTIDG
+372 SLDFHGLLPITIDG
-386 ETTTE
+386 ETSAE

-397 RWLENNFYALSANMH
+397 RWLENNFYALSANAN

-438 WANYFTG
+438 WATNFTG
-445 ANLGDRYY
+445 PNLGDRYY
-453 NGTGDKH
+453 SGTGDKH

-467 ATYQLTNS
+467 ASYKINNS
-475 LSFFGDL
+475 WSVFGDL
-482 QLRVVN
+482 QMRIVN

-501 LVNESY
+501 VVDEQY
-507 EFFNPKFGASYTL
+507 EFFNPKFGASYSL
-520 NKENQFYF
+520 NQGNQLYI

-535 EPRRSDFEEGVFT
+535 EPRRSDFEQGVFT
-548 PEKLDDYEL
+548 PEILDDYEL
-557 GWRFVSDKVSLN
+557 GWRFTGENN
-569 TNLYYMD
+569 TLSANLYYMD

-602 RAGLEIEADVT
+602 RAGLEVEGDFK
-613 VLKQLHIRPNVALS
+613 VLQQLHVRPNIALS
-627 SNKNRD
+627 SNKNKD
-633 FTSSRDGEL
+633 YTTSRDGEL

-651 FSPSFIAGNSIDFT
+651 FSPSFIAGNSIDYSPT
-665 PSKNLQVSLLSKY
+665 QNLQIALLSKY
-678 VGSQYLGNIDR
+678 VGEQYLGNIDSQ
-689 KTSKLDAY
+689 TSKLDAY
-697 FLNDFN
+697 FLNDFS
-703 VNYTITKLPFADT
+703 VNYTITNLSFAKS
-716 LVLSGLVNN
+716 LVLQGLVNN

-730 YVSNGYFFTYDDD
+730 YISNGYFYTYDDD

>member
-1 MLFRNFTVASIAV
+1 
-14 EMYYIEN
+14 
-21 ILYCPRLRS
+21 
-30 ALKQL
+30 
-35 FNKNNYPF
+35 
-43 YSSQKQVRMK
+43 MK
-53 YFMFTFLLSAGILQA
+53 YYAFIFLLSATILQA
-68 QERLQDTTKIEPL
+68 QEKLQDTTKIQALE
-81 QEVYLKAVRVDA
+81 QVYLNGVRVAA
-93 DSPITHSNLSK
+93 DSPITHSNLTK
-104 EDLAKRNL
+104 QDLAKRNL

-162 SESQGTFW
+162 GESQGTFW

-175 FASSVESLQLQ
+175 FASSIESLQLQ
-186 RGVGTSTNGS
+186 RGVGSSTNGS

-202 LNIETDRS
+202 LNIDTDRS
-210 AKQAYGQIANSYG
+210 SKEAYAQIANSYG
-223 SFDTWK
+223 SFDTRK
-229 HSAKFST
+229 HSVKFST
-236 GLLNDHVEI
+236 GLLNDRVEI
-245 SGRLSKIKSDGY
+245 SGRVSNITSDGY
-257 IDRAASD
+257 IDRASSD

-271 GSYKSD
+271 GSYKTD
-277 NTFIKALAF
+277 NTFIKALVF
-286 GGREITN
+286 GGREVTY

-300 EQTLNTNPRFNPAG
+300 EQTLNTNPTFNPAG
-314 IYTDEDGTVRF
+314 MYSDEDGTVRF

-338 QVIWNQRYNN
+338 QLIWNERYNN

-372 ALDFHGLLPVTIDG
+372 SLDFHGLLPITIDG
-386 ETTTE
+386 ETSAE

-397 RWLENNFYALSANMH
+397 RWLENNFYALSANAH

-438 WANYFTG
+438 WATNFTG
-445 ANLGDRYY
+445 PNLGDRYY
-453 NGTGDKH
+453 SGTGDKH
-460 EFTAFSK
+460 EFTTFSK
-467 ATYQLTNS
+467 ASYKINNS
-475 LSFFGDL
+475 WSVFGDL
-482 QLRVVN
+482 QMRIVN

-501 LVNESY
+501 IVDEQY
-507 EFFNPKFGASYTL
+507 EFFNPKFGASYSL
-520 NKENQFYF
+520 NQGNQLYI

-535 EPRRSDFEEGVFT
+535 EPRRSDFEQGVFT
-548 PEKLDDYEL
+548 PEILDDYEL
-557 GWRFVSDKVSLN
+557 GWRFTGKNN
-569 TNLYYMD
+569 TLSANLYYMD

-591 GFIRETSGNSY
+591 GFIRETSGKSY
-602 RAGLEIEADVT
+602 RAGLEVEGDFR
-613 VLKQLHIRPNVALS
+613 VLQQLHVRPNIALS
-627 SNKNRD
+627 SNKNKD
-633 FTSSRDGEL
+633 YTTSRDGEL

-651 FSPSFIAGNSIDFT
+651 FSPSFIAGNSIDYSPT
-665 PSKNLQVSLLSKY
+665 QNLQIALLSKY
-678 VGSQYLGNIDR
+678 VGEQYLGNIDSQ
-689 KTSKLDAY
+689 TSKLDAY
-697 FLNDFN
+697 FLNDFS
-703 VNYTITKLPFADT
+703 VNYTITKLSFAKS
-716 LVLSGLVNN
+716 LVLQGLVNN

-730 YVSNGYFFTYDDD
+730 YISNGYFYTYDDD

>member
-1 MLFRNFTVASIAV
+1 
-14 EMYYIEN
+14 
-21 ILYCPRLRS
+21 
-30 ALKQL
+30 
-35 FNKNNYPF
+35 
-43 YSSQKQVRMK
+43 MK
-53 YFMFTFLLSAGILQA
+53 YYAFIFLLSAAILQA
-68 QERLQDTTKIEPL
+68 QEKLQDTTKIQALE
-81 QEVYLKAVRVDA
+81 QVYLNGVRVAA
-93 DSPITHSNLSK
+93 DSPITHSNLTK
-104 EDLAKRNL
+104 QDLAKRNL

-175 FASSVESLQLQ
+175 FASSIESLQLQ
-186 RGVGTSTNGS
+186 RGVGSSTNGS

-202 LNIETDRS
+202 LNIDTDRS
-210 AKQAYGQIANSYG
+210 SKEAYAQIANSYG
-223 SFDTWK
+223 SFDTRK
-229 HSAKFST
+229 HSVKFST
-236 GLLNDHVEI
+236 GLLNDRVEI
-245 SGRLSKIKSDGY
+245 SGRVSNITSDGY
-257 IDRAASD
+257 IDRASSD

-271 GSYKSD
+271 GSYKTD
-277 NTFIKALAF
+277 NTFIKALVF
-286 GGREITN
+286 GGREVTY

-300 EQTLNTNPRFNPAG
+300 EQTLSTNPTFNPAG
-314 IYTDEDGTVRF
+314 MYSDEDGTVRF

-338 QVIWNQRYNN
+338 QLIWNERYNN

-372 ALDFHGLLPVTIDG
+372 SLDFHGLLPITIDG
-386 ETTTE
+386 ETSAE

-397 RWLENNFYALSANMH
+397 RWLENNFYALSANAH

-438 WANYFTG
+438 WATNFTG
-445 ANLGDRYY
+445 PNFGDRYY
-453 NGTGDKH
+453 SGTGDKH
-460 EFTAFSK
+460 EFTTFSK
-467 ATYQLTNS
+467 ASYKINNS
-475 LSFFGDL
+475 WSVFGDL
-482 QLRVVN
+482 QMRIVN

-501 LVNESY
+501 IVDEQY
-507 EFFNPKFGASYTL
+507 EFFNPKFGASYSL
-520 NKENQFYF
+520 NQGNQLYV

-535 EPRRSDFEEGVFT
+535 EPRRSDFEQGVFT
-548 PEKLDDYEL
+548 PEILDDYEL
-557 GWRFVSDKVSLN
+557 GWRFTGKNN
-569 TNLYYMD
+569 TLSANLYYMD

-602 RAGLEIEADVT
+602 RAGLEVEGDFK
-613 VLKQLHIRPNVALS
+613 VLQQLHVRPNIALS
-627 SNKNRD
+627 SNKNKD
-633 FTSSRDGEL
+633 YTTSRDGAL

-651 FSPSFIAGNSIDFT
+651 FSPSFIAGNSIDYSPT
-665 PSKNLQVSLLSKY
+665 QNLQIALLSKY
-678 VGSQYLGNIDR
+678 VGEQYLGNIDSQ
-689 KTSKLDAY
+689 TSKLDAY
-697 FLNDFN
+697 FLNDFS
-703 VNYTITKLPFADT
+703 VNYTITKLSFAKS
-716 LVLSGLVNN
+716 LVLQGLVNN

-730 YVSNGYFFTYDDD
+730 YISNGYFYTYDDD

>member
-1 MLFRNFTVASIAV
+1 
-14 EMYYIEN
+14 
-21 ILYCPRLRS
+21 
-30 ALKQL
+30 
-35 FNKNNYPF
+35 
-43 YSSQKQVRMK
+43 MK
-53 YFMFTFLLSAGILQA
+53 YYAFIFLLSAGILQA
-68 QERLQDTTKIEPL
+68 QEKLQDTTKIQALE
-81 QEVYLKAVRVDA
+81 QVYLNGVRVSA
-93 DSPITHSNLSK
+93 DSPITHSNLTK
-104 EDLAKRNL
+104 QDLAKRNL

-175 FASSVESLQLQ
+175 FASSIESLQLQ
-186 RGVGTSTNGS
+186 RGVGSSTNGS

-202 LNIETDRS
+202 LNIDTDRS
-210 AKQAYGQIANSYG
+210 SKEAFAQIANSYG
-223 SFDTWK
+223 SFDTRK
-229 HSAKFST
+229 HSVKFST
-236 GLLNDHVEI
+236 GLLNDQVEI
-245 SGRLSKIKSDGY
+245 SGRVSNITSDGY
-257 IDRAASD
+257 IDRASSD

-271 GSYKSD
+271 GSYKTD
-277 NTFIKALAF
+277 NTFIKALVF
-286 GGREITN
+286 GGREVTY

-300 EQTLNTNPRFNPAG
+300 EQTLSTNPTFNPAG
-314 IYTDEDGTVRF
+314 MYSDEDGTVRF

-338 QVIWNQRYNN
+338 QLIWNERYNN

-372 ALDFHGLLPVTIDG
+372 SLDFHGLLPITIDG
-386 ETTTE
+386 ETSAE

-397 RWLENNFYALSANMH
+397 RWLENNFYALSANAH

-438 WANYFTG
+438 WATNFTG
-445 ANLGDRYY
+445 PNLGDRYY
-453 NGTGDKH
+453 SGTGDKH
-460 EFTAFSK
+460 EFTTFSK
-467 ATYQLTNS
+467 ASYKINNS
-475 LSFFGDL
+475 WSVFGDL
-482 QLRVVN
+482 QMRIVN

-501 LVNESY
+501 IVDEQY
-507 EFFNPKFGASYTL
+507 EFFNPKFGASYSL
-520 NKENQFYF
+520 NQGNQLYV

-535 EPRRSDFEEGVFT
+535 EPRRSDFEQGVFT
-548 PEKLDDYEL
+548 PEILDDYEL
-557 GWRFVSDKVSLN
+557 GWRFTGKNN
-569 TNLYYMD
+569 TLSANLYYMD

-602 RAGLEIEADVT
+602 RAGLEVEGDFK
-613 VLKQLHIRPNVALS
+613 VLQQLHVRPNIALS
-627 SNKNRD
+627 SNKNKD
-633 FTSSRDGEL
+633 YTTSRDGAL

-651 FSPSFIAGNSIDFT
+651 FSPSFIAGNSIDYS
-665 PSKNLQVSLLSKY
+665 PKQNLQIALLSKY
-678 VGSQYLGNIDR
+678 VGEQYLGNIDSQ
-689 KTSKLDAY
+689 TSKLDAY
-697 FLNDFN
+697 FLNDFS
-703 VNYTITKLPFADT
+703 VNYTITKLSFAKS
-716 LVLSGLVNN
+716 LVLQGLVNN

-730 YVSNGYFFTYDDD
+730 YISNGYFYTYDDD

>member
-1 MLFRNFTVASIAV
+1 
-14 EMYYIEN
+14 
-21 ILYCPRLRS
+21 
-30 ALKQL
+30 
-35 FNKNNYPF
+35 
-43 YSSQKQVRMK
+43 MK
-53 YFMFTFLLSAGILQA
+53 YYAFIFLLSATILQA
-68 QERLQDTTKIEPL
+68 QEKLQDTTKIQALE
-81 QEVYLKAVRVDA
+81 QVYLNGVRVAA
-93 DSPITHSNLSK
+93 DSPITHSNLTK
-104 EDLAKRNL
+104 QDLAKRNL

-175 FASSVESLQLQ
+175 FASSIESLQLQ
-186 RGVGTSTNGS
+186 RGVGSSTNGS

-202 LNIETDRS
+202 LNIDTDRS
-210 AKQAYGQIANSYG
+210 SKEAYAQIANSYG
-223 SFDTWK
+223 SFDTRK
-229 HSAKFST
+229 HSVKFST
-236 GLLNDHVEI
+236 GLLNDRVEI
-245 SGRLSKIKSDGY
+245 SGRVSNITSDGY
-257 IDRAASD
+257 IDRASSD

-271 GSYKSD
+271 GSYKTD
-277 NTFIKALAF
+277 NTFIKALVF
-286 GGREITN
+286 GGREVTY

-300 EQTLNTNPRFNPAG
+300 EQTLNTNPTFNPAG
-314 IYTDEDGTVRF
+314 MYSDEDGTVRF

-338 QVIWNQRYNN
+338 QLIWNERYNN

-372 ALDFHGLLPVTIDG
+372 SLDFHGLLPITIDG
-386 ETTTE
+386 ETSAE

-397 RWLENNFYALSANMH
+397 RWLENNFYALSANAH

-425 YSYYQGL
+425 YSYYKGL

-438 WANYFTG
+438 WATNFTG
-445 ANLGDRYY
+445 PNLGDRYY
-453 NGTGDKH
+453 SGTGDKH
-460 EFTAFSK
+460 EFTTFSK
-467 ATYQLTNS
+467 ASYKINNS
-475 LSFFGDL
+475 WSVFGDL
-482 QLRVVN
+482 QMRIVN

-501 LVNESY
+501 IVDEQY
-507 EFFNPKFGASYTL
+507 EFFNPKFGASYSL
-520 NKENQFYF
+520 NQGNQLYI

-535 EPRRSDFEEGVFT
+535 EPRRSDFEQGVFT
-548 PEKLDDYEL
+548 PEILDDYEL
-557 GWRFVSDKVSLN
+557 GWRFTGENN
-569 TNLYYMD
+569 TLSANLYYMD

-591 GFIRETSGNSY
+591 GFIRETSGKSY
-602 RAGLEIEADVT
+602 RAGLEVEGDFR
-613 VLKQLHIRPNVALS
+613 VLQQLHVRPNIALS
-627 SNKNRD
+627 SNKNKD
-633 FTSSRDGEL
+633 YTTSRDGEL

-651 FSPSFIAGNSIDFT
+651 FSPSFIAGNSIDYS
-665 PSKNLQVSLLSKY
+665 PKQNLQIALLSKY
-678 VGSQYLGNIDR
+678 VGEQYLGNIDSQ
-689 KTSKLDAY
+689 TSKLDAY
-697 FLNDFN
+697 FLNDFS
-703 VNYTITKLPFADT
+703 VNYTITNLSFAKS
-716 LVLSGLVNN
+716 LVLQGLVNN

-730 YVSNGYFFTYDDD
+730 YISNGYFYTYDDD

>member
-1 MLFRNFTVASIAV
+1 
-14 EMYYIEN
+14 
-21 ILYCPRLRS
+21 
-30 ALKQL
+30 
-35 FNKNNYPF
+35 
-43 YSSQKQVRMK
+43 MK
-53 YFMFTFLLSAGILQA
+53 YYAFIFLLSAGILQA
-68 QERLQDTTKIEPL
+68 QEKLQDTTKIQALE
-81 QEVYLKAVRVDA
+81 QVYLNGVRVAA

-104 EDLAKRNL
+104 QDLAKRNL

-117 VLLNYLPGVV
+117 LLLNYLPGVV

-175 FASSVESLQLQ
+175 FASSIESLQLQ

-202 LNIETDRS
+202 LNIATDRYS
-210 AKQAYGQIANSYG
+210 KEAYAQIANSFG
-223 SFDTWK
+223 SFNTRK
-229 HSAKFST
+229 HSVKFST
-236 GLLNDHVEI
+236 GVLNDKVEI
-245 SGRLSKIKSDGY
+245 SGRVSNITSNGF

-271 GSYKSD
+271 GSYKTD
-277 NTFIKALAF
+277 NTFIKALVF
-286 GGREITN
+286 GGREITY

-300 EQTLNTNPRFNPAG
+300 EQTLSINPTFNPAG
-314 IYTDEDGTVRF
+314 LYTDEDGTVRF

-338 QVIWNQRYNN
+338 QLIWNERFNN
-348 NWSTSATLN
+348 NWNTSVTLN

-372 ALDFHGLLPVTIDG
+372 ALDFHGLVPVTIDG
-386 ETTTE
+386 VTSDI

-397 RWLENNFYALSANMH
+397 RWLENNFYALSANAN

-438 WANYFTG
+438 WATNFTG

-453 NGTGDKH
+453 DGTGDKH

-467 ATYQLTNS
+467 ATYKLTNS

-482 QLRVVN
+482 QMRVVN

-501 LVNESY
+501 VVDEQY

-520 NKENQFYF
+520 NQGNQLYV

-535 EPRRSDFEEGVFT
+535 EPRRSDFEQGVFT
-548 PEKLDDYEL
+548 PEILDDYEL
-557 GWRFVSDKVSLN
+557 GWRFSGKNITLS

-602 RAGLEIEADVT
+602 RAGLEVEADFK
-613 VLKQLHIRPNVALS
+613 VLKQLHVRPNIALS
-627 SNKNRD
+627 SNKNED
-633 FTSSRDGEL
+633 FTTSKDGEL

-651 FSPSFIAGNSIDFT
+651 FSPSFIAGNSIDYS
-665 PSKNLQVSLLSKY
+665 PLENLQVALLSKY
-678 VGSQYLGNIDR
+678 VGQQYMGNIDSQ
-689 KTSKLDAY
+689 TSKLDAY

-703 VNYTITKLPFADT
+703 INYTITKLSFAKS
-716 LVLSGLVNN
+716 LVLQGLVNN
-725 IFDVK
+725 IFDIK
-730 YVSNGYFFTYDDD
+730 YISNGYFYTYDDD
-743 FSTPGTVT
+743 FTTPGTVT

>member
-1 MLFRNFTVASIAV
+1 
-14 EMYYIEN
+14 
-21 ILYCPRLRS
+21 
-30 ALKQL
+30 
-35 FNKNNYPF
+35 
-43 YSSQKQVRMK
+43 MK
-53 YFMFTFLLSAGILQA
+53 YYAFIFLLSATILQA
-68 QERLQDTTKIEPL
+68 QEKLQDTTKIQALE
-81 QEVYLKAVRVDA
+81 QVYLNGVRVA
-93 DSPITHSNLSK
+93 TDSPITHSNLTK
-104 EDLAKRNL
+104 QDLAKRNL

-175 FASSVESLQLQ
+175 FASSIESLQLQ
-186 RGVGTSTNGS
+186 RGVGSSTNGS

-202 LNIETDRS
+202 LNIDTDRS
-210 AKQAYGQIANSYG
+210 SKDAYAQIANSYG
-223 SFDTWK
+223 SFDTRK
-229 HSAKFST
+229 HSVKFST
-236 GLLNDHVEI
+236 GLLNDRVEI
-245 SGRLSKIKSDGY
+245 SGRVSNITSDGY
-257 IDRAASD
+257 IDRASSD

-271 GSYKSD
+271 GSYKTD
-277 NTFIKALAF
+277 NTFIKALVF
-286 GGREITN
+286 GGREVTY

-300 EQTLNTNPRFNPAG
+300 EQTLSTNPTFNPAG
-314 IYTDEDGTVRF
+314 MYSDEDGTVRF

-338 QVIWNQRYNN
+338 QLIWNERYNN

-372 ALDFHGLLPVTIDG
+372 SLDFHGLLPLTIDG
-386 ETTTE
+386 ETSTE

-397 RWLENNFYALSANMH
+397 RWLENNFYALSANAN

-438 WANYFTG
+438 WATNFTG
-445 ANLGDRYY
+445 PNLGDRYY
-453 NGTGDKH
+453 SGTGDKH
-460 EFTAFSK
+460 ELTAFSK
-467 ATYQLTNS
+467 ASYKINNS
-475 LSFFGDL
+475 WSVFGDL
-482 QLRVVN
+482 QMRIVN

-501 LVNESY
+501 VVDEQY
-507 EFFNPKFGASYTL
+507 EFFNPKFGASYSL
-520 NKENQFYF
+520 NQGNQLYV

-535 EPRRSDFEEGVFT
+535 EPRRSDFEQGVFT
-548 PEKLDDYEL
+548 PEILDDYEL
-557 GWRFVSDKVSLN
+557 GWRFTGENN
-569 TNLYYMD
+569 TLSANLYYMD

-602 RAGLEIEADVT
+602 RAGLEVEGDFK
-613 VLKQLHIRPNVALS
+613 VLKQLHVRPNIALS
-627 SNKNRD
+627 SNKNKD
-633 FTSSRDGEL
+633 YTTSRDGEL

-651 FSPSFIAGNSIDFT
+651 FSPSFIAGNSIDYSPT
-665 PSKNLQVSLLSKY
+665 QNLQIALLSKY
-678 VGSQYLGNIDR
+678 VGEQYLGNIDSQ
-689 KTSKLDAY
+689 TSKLDAY
-697 FLNDFN
+697 FLNDFS
-703 VNYTITKLPFADT
+703 VNYTITKLSFAKS
-716 LVLSGLVNN
+716 LVLQGLVNN

-730 YVSNGYFFTYDDD
+730 YISNGYFYTYDDD

>member
-1 MLFRNFTVASIAV
+1 
-14 EMYYIEN
+14 
-21 ILYCPRLRS
+21 
-30 ALKQL
+30 
-35 FNKNNYPF
+35 
-43 YSSQKQVRMK
+43 MK
-53 YFMFTFLLSAGILQA
+53 YYAFIFLLSAGILQA
-68 QERLQDTTKIEPL
+68 QEKLQDTTKIQALE
-81 QEVYLKAVRVDA
+81 QVYLNGVRVAA
-93 DSPITHSNLSK
+93 DSPITHSNLTK
-104 EDLAKRNL
+104 QDLAKRNL

-175 FASSVESLQLQ
+175 FASSIESLQLQ
-186 RGVGTSTNGS
+186 RGVGSSTNGS

-202 LNIETDRS
+202 LNIDTDRS
-210 AKQAYGQIANSYG
+210 SKEAYAQIANSYG
-223 SFDTWK
+223 SFDTRK
-229 HSAKFST
+229 HSVKFST
-236 GLLNDHVEI
+236 GLLNDRVEI
-245 SGRLSKIKSDGY
+245 SGRVSNITSDGY
-257 IDRAASD
+257 IDRASSD

-271 GSYKSD
+271 GSYKTD
-277 NTFIKALAF
+277 NTFIKALVF
-286 GGREITN
+286 GGREVTY

-300 EQTLNTNPRFNPAG
+300 EQTLNTNPTFNPAG
-314 IYTDEDGTVRF
+314 MYSDEDGTVRF

-338 QVIWNQRYNN
+338 QLIWNERYNN

-372 ALDFHGLLPVTIDG
+372 SLGFHGLLPVTIDG
-386 ETTTE
+386 ETSAE

-397 RWLENNFYALSANMH
+397 RWLENNFYALSANAN

-438 WANYFTG
+438 WATNFTG
-445 ANLGDRYY
+445 PNLGDRYY
-453 NGTGDKH
+453 SGTGDKH
-460 EFTAFSK
+460 ELTAFSK
-467 ATYQLTNS
+467 ASYKINNS
-475 LSFFGDL
+475 WSVFGDL
-482 QLRVVN
+482 QMRIVN

-501 LVNESY
+501 VVDEQY
-507 EFFNPKFGASYTL
+507 EFFNPKFGASYSL
-520 NKENQFYF
+520 NQGNQLYV

-535 EPRRSDFEEGVFT
+535 EPRRSDFEQGVFT
-548 PEKLDDYEL
+548 PEILDDYEL
-557 GWRFVSDKVSLN
+557 GWRFTGENN
-569 TNLYYMD
+569 TLSANLYYMD

-602 RAGLEIEADVT
+602 RAGLEVEGDFR
-613 VLKQLHIRPNVALS
+613 VLKQLHVRPNIALS
-627 SNKNRD
+627 SNKNKD
-633 FTSSRDGEL
+633 YTTSRDGEL

-651 FSPSFIAGNSIDFT
+651 FSPSFIAGNSIDYSPT
-665 PSKNLQVSLLSKY
+665 QNLQVALLSKY
-678 VGSQYLGNIDR
+678 VGEQYLGNIDSQ
-689 KTSKLDAY
+689 TSKLDAY
-697 FLNDFN
+697 FLNDFS
-703 VNYTITKLPFADT
+703 VNYTITNVSFAKS
-716 LVLSGLVNN
+716 LVLQGLVNN

-730 YVSNGYFFTYDDD
+730 YISNGYFYTYDDD

>member
-1 MLFRNFTVASIAV
+1 
-14 EMYYIEN
+14 
-21 ILYCPRLRS
+21 
-30 ALKQL
+30 
-35 FNKNNYPF
+35 
-43 YSSQKQVRMK
+43 MK
-53 YFMFTFLLSAGILQA
+53 YYAFIFLLSATILQA
-68 QERLQDTTKIEPL
+68 QEKLQDTTKIQALE
-81 QEVYLKAVRVDA
+81 QVYLNGVRVRA
-93 DSPITHSNLSK
+93 DSPITHSNLTK
-104 EDLAKRNL
+104 QDLAKRNL

-175 FASSVESLQLQ
+175 FASSIESLQLQ
-186 RGVGTSTNGS
+186 RGVGSSTNGS

-202 LNIETDRS
+202 LNIDTDRS
-210 AKQAYGQIANSYG
+210 SKEAFAQIANSYG
-223 SFDTWK
+223 SFDTRK
-229 HSAKFST
+229 HSVKFST
-236 GLLNDHVEI
+236 GLLNDQVEI
-245 SGRLSKIKSDGY
+245 SGRVSNITSDGY
-257 IDRAASD
+257 IDRASSD

-271 GSYKSD
+271 GSYKTD
-277 NTFIKALAF
+277 NTFIKALVF
-286 GGREITN
+286 GGREVTY

-300 EQTLNTNPRFNPAG
+300 EQTLSTNPTFNPAG
-314 IYTDEDGTVRF
+314 MYSDEDGTVRF

-338 QVIWNQRYNN
+338 QLIWNERYNN

-372 ALDFHGLLPVTIDG
+372 SLDFHGLLPITIDG
-386 ETTTE
+386 ETSAE

-397 RWLENNFYALSANMH
+397 RWLENNFYALSANAH

-438 WANYFTG
+438 WATNFTG
-445 ANLGDRYY
+445 PNLGDRYY
-453 NGTGDKH
+453 SGTGDKH
-460 EFTAFSK
+460 EFTTFSK
-467 ATYQLTNS
+467 ASYKINNS
-475 LSFFGDL
+475 WSVFGDL
-482 QLRVVN
+482 QMRIVN

-501 LVNESY
+501 IVDEQY
-507 EFFNPKFGASYTL
+507 EFFNPKFGASYSL
-520 NKENQFYF
+520 NQGNQLYV

-535 EPRRSDFEEGVFT
+535 EPRRSDFEQGVFT
-548 PEKLDDYEL
+548 PEILDDYEL
-557 GWRFVSDKVSLN
+557 GWRFTGKNN
-569 TNLYYMD
+569 TLSANLYYMD

-602 RAGLEIEADVT
+602 RAGLEVEGDFK
-613 VLKQLHIRPNVALS
+613 VLQQLHVRPNIALS
-627 SNKNRD
+627 SNKNKD
-633 FTSSRDGEL
+633 YTTSRDGAL

-651 FSPSFIAGNSIDFT
+651 FSPSFIAGNSIDYR
-665 PSKNLQVSLLSKY
+665 PKQNLQIALLSKY
-678 VGSQYLGNIDR
+678 VGEQYLGNIDSQ
-689 KTSKLDAY
+689 TSKLDAY
-697 FLNDFN
+697 FLNDFS
-703 VNYTITKLPFADT
+703 VNYTITNLSFAKS
-716 LVLSGLVNN
+716 LVLQGLVNN

-730 YVSNGYFFTYDDD
+730 YISNGYFYTYDDD

>member
-1 MLFRNFTVASIAV
+1 
-14 EMYYIEN
+14 
-21 ILYCPRLRS
+21 
-30 ALKQL
+30 
-35 FNKNNYPF
+35 
-43 YSSQKQVRMK
+43 MK
-53 YFMFTFLLSAGILQA
+53 YYAFIFLLSAGILQA
-68 QERLQDTTKIEPL
+68 QEKLQDTTKIQALE
-81 QEVYLKAVRVDA
+81 QVYLNGVRVAA
-93 DSPITHSNLSK
+93 DSPITHSNLTK
-104 EDLAKRNL
+104 QDLAKRNL

-175 FASSVESLQLQ
+175 FASSIESLQLQ
-186 RGVGTSTNGS
+186 RGVGSSTNGS

-202 LNIETDRS
+202 LNIDTDRS
-210 AKQAYGQIANSYG
+210 SKEAYAQIANSYG
-223 SFDTWK
+223 SFDTRK
-229 HSAKFST
+229 HSVKFST
-236 GLLNDHVEI
+236 GLLNDRVEI
-245 SGRLSKIKSDGY
+245 SGRVSNITSDGY
-257 IDRAASD
+257 IDRASSD

-271 GSYKSD
+271 GSYKTD
-277 NTFIKALAF
+277 NTFIKALVF
-286 GGREITN
+286 GGREVTY

-300 EQTLNTNPRFNPAG
+300 EQTLSTNPTFNPAG
-314 IYTDEDGTVRF
+314 MYSDEDGTVRF

-338 QVIWNQRYNN
+338 QLIWNERYNN

-372 ALDFHGLLPVTIDG
+372 SLDFHGLLPITIDG
-386 ETTTE
+386 ETSAE

-397 RWLENNFYALSANMH
+397 RWLENNFYALSANAH

-438 WANYFTG
+438 WATNFTG
-445 ANLGDRYY
+445 PNLGDRYY
-453 NGTGDKH
+453 SGTGDKH
-460 EFTAFSK
+460 EFTTFSK
-467 ATYQLTNS
+467 ASYKINNS
-475 LSFFGDL
+475 WSVFGDL
-482 QLRVVN
+482 QMRIVN

-501 LVNESY
+501 IVDEQY
-507 EFFNPKFGASYTL
+507 EFFNPKFGASYSL
-520 NKENQFYF
+520 NQGNQLYV

-535 EPRRSDFEEGVFT
+535 EPRRSDFEQGVFT
-548 PEKLDDYEL
+548 PEILDDYEL
-557 GWRFVSDKVSLN
+557 GWRFTGKNN
-569 TNLYYMD
+569 TLSANLYYMD

-602 RAGLEIEADVT
+602 RAGLEVEGDFK
-613 VLKQLHIRPNVALS
+613 VLQQLHVRPNIALS
-627 SNKNRD
+627 SNKNKD
-633 FTSSRDGEL
+633 YTTSRDGAL

-651 FSPSFIAGNSIDFT
+651 FSPSFIAGNSIDYS
-665 PSKNLQVSLLSKY
+665 PKQNLQIALLSKY
-678 VGSQYLGNIDR
+678 VGEQYLGNIDSQ
-689 KTSKLDAY
+689 TSKLDAY
-697 FLNDFN
+697 FLNDFS
-703 VNYTITKLPFADT
+703 VNYTITNLSFAKS
-716 LVLSGLVNN
+716 LVLQGLVNN

-730 YVSNGYFFTYDDD
+730 YISNGYFYTYDDD

>member
-1 MLFRNFTVASIAV
+1 
-14 EMYYIEN
+14 
-21 ILYCPRLRS
+21 
-30 ALKQL
+30 
-35 FNKNNYPF
+35 
-43 YSSQKQVRMK
+43 MK
-53 YFMFTFLLSAGILQA
+53 YYAFIFLLSAGILQA
-68 QERLQDTTKIEPL
+68 QEKLQDTTKIQALE
-81 QEVYLKAVRVDA
+81 QVYLNGVRVAA
-93 DSPITHSNLSK
+93 DSPITHSNLTK
-104 EDLAKRNL
+104 QDLAKRNL

-175 FASSVESLQLQ
+175 FASSIESLQLQ
-186 RGVGTSTNGS
+186 RGVGSSTNGS

-202 LNIETDRS
+202 LNIDTDRS
-210 AKQAYGQIANSYG
+210 SKEAYAQIANSYG
-223 SFDTWK
+223 SFDTRK
-229 HSAKFST
+229 HSVKFST
-236 GLLNDHVEI
+236 GLLNDRVEI
-245 SGRLSKIKSDGY
+245 SGRVSNITSDGY
-257 IDRAASD
+257 IDRASSD

-271 GSYKSD
+271 GSYKTD
-277 NTFIKALAF
+277 NTFIKALVF
-286 GGREITN
+286 GGREVTY

-300 EQTLNTNPRFNPAG
+300 EQTLSTNPTFNPAG
-314 IYTDEDGTVRF
+314 MYSDEDGTVRF

-338 QVIWNQRYNN
+338 QLIWNERYNN

-372 ALDFHGLLPVTIDG
+372 SLDFHGLLPITIDG
-386 ETTTE
+386 ETSAE

-397 RWLENNFYALSANMH
+397 RWLENNFYALSANAN

-438 WANYFTG
+438 WATNFTG
-445 ANLGDRYY
+445 PNLGDRYY
-453 NGTGDKH
+453 SGTGDKH
-460 EFTAFSK
+460 ELTAFSK
-467 ATYQLTNS
+467 ASYKINNS
-475 LSFFGDL
+475 WSVFGDL
-482 QLRVVN
+482 QMRIVN

-501 LVNESY
+501 VVDEQY
-507 EFFNPKFGASYTL
+507 EFFNPKFGASYSL
-520 NKENQFYF
+520 NQGNQLYV

-535 EPRRSDFEEGVFT
+535 EPRRSDFEQGVFT
-548 PEKLDDYEL
+548 PEILDDYEL
-557 GWRFVSDKVSLN
+557 GWRFTGKNN
-569 TNLYYMD
+569 TLSANLYYMD

-602 RAGLEIEADVT
+602 RAGLEVEGDFK
-613 VLKQLHIRPNVALS
+613 VLKQLHVRPNIALS
-627 SNKNRD
+627 SNKNKD
-633 FTSSRDGEL
+633 YTTSRDGEL

-651 FSPSFIAGNSIDFT
+651 FSPSFIAGNSIDYSPT
-665 PSKNLQVSLLSKY
+665 QNLQVALLSKY
-678 VGSQYLGNIDR
+678 VGEQYLGNIDSQ
-689 KTSKLDAY
+689 TSKLDAY
-697 FLNDFN
+697 FLNDFS
-703 VNYTITKLPFADT
+703 VNYTITKLSFAKS
-716 LVLSGLVNN
+716 LVLQGLVNN

-730 YVSNGYFFTYDDD
+730 YISNGYFYTYDDD

>member
-1 MLFRNFTVASIAV
+1 
-14 EMYYIEN
+14 
-21 ILYCPRLRS
+21 
-30 ALKQL
+30 
-35 FNKNNYPF
+35 
-43 YSSQKQVRMK
+43 MK
-53 YFMFTFLLSAGILQA
+53 YYAFIFLLSATILQA
-68 QERLQDTTKIEPL
+68 QEKLQDTTKIQALE
-81 QEVYLKAVRVDA
+81 QVYLNGVRVAA
-93 DSPITHSNLSK
+93 DSPITHSNLTK
-104 EDLAKRNL
+104 QDLAKRNL

-175 FASSVESLQLQ
+175 FASSIESLQLQ
-186 RGVGTSTNGS
+186 RGVGSSTNGS

-202 LNIETDRS
+202 LNIDTDRS
-210 AKQAYGQIANSYG
+210 SKEAYAQIANSYG
-223 SFDTWK
+223 SFDTRK
-229 HSAKFST
+229 HSVKFST
-236 GLLNDHVEI
+236 GILNDRVEI
-245 SGRLSKIKSDGY
+245 SGRVSNITSDGY
-257 IDRAASD
+257 IDRASSD

-271 GSYKSD
+271 GSYKTD
-277 NTFIKALAF
+277 NTFIKALVF
-286 GGREITN
+286 GGREVTY

-300 EQTLNTNPRFNPAG
+300 EQTLNTNPTFNPAG
-314 IYTDEDGTVRF
+314 MYSDEDGTVRF

-338 QVIWNQRYNN
+338 QLIWNERYNN

-372 ALDFHGLLPVTIDG
+372 SLDFHGLLPITIDG
-386 ETTTE
+386 ETSTE

-397 RWLENNFYALSANMH
+397 RWLENNFYALSANAH

-438 WANYFTG
+438 WATNFTG
-445 ANLGDRYY
+445 PNLGDRYY
-453 NGTGDKH
+453 SGTGDKH
-460 EFTAFSK
+460 EFTTFSK
-467 ATYQLTNS
+467 ASYKINNS
-475 LSFFGDL
+475 WSVFGDL
-482 QLRVVN
+482 QMRIVN

-501 LVNESY
+501 VVDEQY
-507 EFFNPKFGASYTL
+507 EFFNPKFGASYSL
-520 NKENQFYF
+520 NQGNQLYI

-535 EPRRSDFEEGVFT
+535 EPRRSDFEQGVFT
-548 PEKLDDYEL
+548 PEILDDYEL
-557 GWRFVSDKVSLN
+557 GWRFTGENN
-569 TNLYYMD
+569 TLSANLYYMD

-602 RAGLEIEADVT
+602 RAGLEVEGDFK
-613 VLKQLHIRPNVALS
+613 VLKQLHVRPNIALS
-627 SNKNRD
+627 SNKNKD
-633 FTSSRDGEL
+633 YTTSRDGEL

-651 FSPSFIAGNSIDFT
+651 FSPSFIAGNSIDYSPT
-665 PSKNLQVSLLSKY
+665 QNLQIALLSKY
-678 VGSQYLGNIDR
+678 VGEQYLGNIDSQ
-689 KTSKLDAY
+689 TSKLDAY
-697 FLNDFN
+697 FLNDFS
-703 VNYTITKLPFADT
+703 VNYTITNLSFAKS
-716 LVLSGLVNN
+716 LVLQGLVNN

-730 YVSNGYFFTYDDD
+730 YISNGYFYTYDDD

>member
-1 MLFRNFTVASIAV
+1 
-14 EMYYIEN
+14 
-21 ILYCPRLRS
+21 
-30 ALKQL
+30 
-35 FNKNNYPF
+35 
-43 YSSQKQVRMK
+43 MK
-53 YFMFTFLLSAGILQA
+53 YYAFIFLLSAGILQA
-68 QERLQDTTKIEPL
+68 QEKLQDTTKIQALE
-81 QEVYLKAVRVDA
+81 QVYLNGVRVRA
-93 DSPITHSNLSK
+93 DSPITHSNLTK
-104 EDLAKRNL
+104 QDLAKRNL

-117 VLLNYLPGVV
+117 MLLNYLPGVV

-175 FASSVESLQLQ
+175 FASSIESLQLQ
-186 RGVGTSTNGS
+186 RGVGSSTNGS

-202 LNIETDRS
+202 LNIDTDRS
-210 AKQAYGQIANSYG
+210 SKEAYAQIANSYG
-223 SFDTWK
+223 SFDTRK
-229 HSAKFST
+229 HSVKFST
-236 GLLNDHVEI
+236 GLLNDRVEI
-245 SGRLSKIKSDGY
+245 SGRVSNITSDGY
-257 IDRAASD
+257 IDRASSD

-271 GSYKSD
+271 GSYKTD
-277 NTFIKALAF
+277 NTFIKALVF
-286 GGREITN
+286 GGREVTY

-300 EQTLNTNPRFNPAG
+300 EQTLKTNPTFNPAG
-314 IYTDEDGTVRF
+314 LYSDEDGTVRF

-338 QVIWNQRYNN
+338 QLIWNERYNN

-372 ALDFHGLLPVTIDG
+372 SLGFHGLLPVTIGG
-386 ETTTE
+386 ETSAE

-397 RWLENNFYALSANMH
+397 RWLENNFYALSANAN

-438 WANYFTG
+438 WATNFTG
-445 ANLGDRYY
+445 PNLGDRYY
-453 NGTGDKH
+453 SGTGDKH
-460 EFTAFSK
+460 ELTTFSK
-467 ATYQLTNS
+467 ASYKINNS
-475 LSFFGDL
+475 WSVFGDL
-482 QLRVVN
+482 QMRIVN

-501 LVNESY
+501 VVDEQY
-507 EFFNPKFGASYTL
+507 EFFNPKFGASYSL
-520 NKENQFYF
+520 NLGNQLYV

-535 EPRRSDFEEGVFT
+535 EPRRSDFEQGVFT
-548 PEKLDDYEL
+548 PEILDDYEL
-557 GWRFVSDKVSLN
+557 GWRFTGENN
-569 TNLYYMD
+569 TLSANLYYMD

-602 RAGLEIEADVT
+602 RAGLEVEGDFR
-613 VLKQLHIRPNVALS
+613 VLQQLHVRPNIALS
-627 SNKNRD
+627 SNKNKD
-633 FTSSRDGEL
+633 YTTSRDGEL

-651 FSPSFIAGNSIDFT
+651 FSPSFIAGNSIDYSPT
-665 PSKNLQVSLLSKY
+665 QNLQVALLSKY
-678 VGSQYLGNIDR
+678 VGEQYLGNIDSQ
-689 KTSKLDAY
+689 TSKLDAY
-697 FLNDFN
+697 FLNDFS
-703 VNYTITKLPFADT
+703 VNYTITNLSFAKS
-716 LVLSGLVNN
+716 LVLRGLVNN

-730 YVSNGYFFTYDDD
+730 YISNGYFYTYDDD
-743 FSTPGTVT
+743 FSIPGTVT

>member
-1 MLFRNFTVASIAV
+1 
-14 EMYYIEN
+14 
-21 ILYCPRLRS
+21 
-30 ALKQL
+30 
-35 FNKNNYPF
+35 
-43 YSSQKQVRMK
+43 MK
-53 YFMFTFLLSAGILQA
+53 YYAFIFLLSATILQA
-68 QERLQDTTKIEPL
+68 QEKLQDTTKIQALE
-81 QEVYLKAVRVDA
+81 QVYLNGVRVAA
-93 DSPITHSNLSK
+93 DSPITHSNLTK
-104 EDLAKRNL
+104 QDLAKRNL

-175 FASSVESLQLQ
+175 FASSIESLQLQ
-186 RGVGTSTNGS
+186 RGVGSSTNGS

-202 LNIETDRS
+202 LNIDTDRS
-210 AKQAYGQIANSYG
+210 SKDAYAQIANSYG
-223 SFDTWK
+223 SFDTRK
-229 HSAKFST
+229 HSVKFST
-236 GLLNDHVEI
+236 GLLNDRVEI
-245 SGRLSKIKSDGY
+245 SGRVSNITSDGY
-257 IDRAASD
+257 IDRASSD

-271 GSYKSD
+271 GSYKTD
-277 NTFIKALAF
+277 NTFIKALVF
-286 GGREITN
+286 GGREVTY

-300 EQTLNTNPRFNPAG
+300 EQTLSTNPTFNPAG
-314 IYTDEDGTVRF
+314 MYSDEDGTVRF

-338 QVIWNQRYNN
+338 QLIWNERYNN

-372 ALDFHGLLPVTIDG
+372 SLDFHGLLPLTIDG
-386 ETTTE
+386 ETSAE

-397 RWLENNFYALSANMH
+397 RWLENNFYALSANAN

-438 WANYFTG
+438 WATNFTG
-445 ANLGDRYY
+445 PNLGDRYY
-453 NGTGDKH
+453 SGTGDKH
-460 EFTAFSK
+460 ELTAFSK
-467 ATYQLTNS
+467 ASYKINNS
-475 LSFFGDL
+475 WSVFGDL
-482 QLRVVN
+482 QMRIVN

-501 LVNESY
+501 VVDEQY
-507 EFFNPKFGASYTL
+507 EFFNPKFGASCSL
-520 NKENQFYF
+520 NQGNQLYV

-535 EPRRSDFEEGVFT
+535 EPRRSDFEQGVFT
-548 PEKLDDYEL
+548 PEILDDYEL
-557 GWRFVSDKVSLN
+557 GWRFTGENN
-569 TNLYYMD
+569 TLSANLYYMD

-602 RAGLEIEADVT
+602 RAGLEVEGDFK
-613 VLKQLHIRPNVALS
+613 VLKQLHVRPNIALS
-627 SNKNRD
+627 SNKNKD
-633 FTSSRDGEL
+633 YTTSRDGEL

-651 FSPSFIAGNSIDFT
+651 FSPSFIAGNSIDYSPT
-665 PSKNLQVSLLSKY
+665 QNLQIALLSKY
-678 VGSQYLGNIDR
+678 VGEQYLGNIDSQ
-689 KTSKLDAY
+689 TSKLDAY
-697 FLNDFN
+697 FLNDFS
-703 VNYTITKLPFADT
+703 VNYTITKLSFAKS
-716 LVLSGLVNN
+716 LVLQGLVNN

-730 YVSNGYFFTYDDD
+730 YISNGYFYTYDDD

>member
-1 MLFRNFTVASIAV
+1 
-14 EMYYIEN
+14 
-21 ILYCPRLRS
+21 
-30 ALKQL
+30 
-35 FNKNNYPF
+35 
-43 YSSQKQVRMK
+43 MK
-53 YFMFTFLLSAGILQA
+53 YYAFIFLLSATILQA
-68 QERLQDTTKIEPL
+68 QEKLQDTTKIQALE
-81 QEVYLKAVRVDA
+81 QVYLNGVRVAA
-93 DSPITHSNLSK
+93 DSPITHSNLTK
-104 EDLAKRNL
+104 QDLAKRNL

-175 FASSVESLQLQ
+175 FASSIESLQLQ
-186 RGVGTSTNGS
+186 RGVGSSTNGS

-202 LNIETDRS
+202 LNIDTDRS
-210 AKQAYGQIANSYG
+210 SKEAYAQIANSYG
-223 SFDTWK
+223 SFDTRK
-229 HSAKFST
+229 HSVKFST
-236 GLLNDHVEI
+236 GLLNDRVEI
-245 SGRLSKIKSDGY
+245 SGRVSNITSDGY
-257 IDRAASD
+257 IDRASSD

-271 GSYKSD
+271 GSYKTD
-277 NTFIKALAF
+277 NTFIKALVF
-286 GGREITN
+286 GGREVTY

-300 EQTLNTNPRFNPAG
+300 EQTLSTNPTFNPAG
-314 IYTDEDGTVRF
+314 MYSDEDGTVRF

-338 QVIWNQRYNN
+338 QLIWNERYNN

-357 YTKGSGF
+357 YTKGSRF

-372 ALDFHGLLPVTIDG
+372 SLDFHGLLPITIDG
-386 ETTTE
+386 ETSAE

-397 RWLENNFYALSANMH
+397 RWLENNFYALSANAH

-425 YSYYQGL
+425 YSYCKGL

-438 WANYFTG
+438 WATNFTG
-445 ANLGDRYY
+445 PNLGDRYY
-453 NGTGDKH
+453 SGTGDKH
-460 EFTAFSK
+460 EFTTFSK
-467 ATYQLTNS
+467 ASYKINNS
-475 LSFFGDL
+475 WSVFGDL
-482 QLRVVN
+482 QMRIVN

-501 LVNESY
+501 IVDEQY
-507 EFFNPKFGASYTL
+507 EFFNPKFGASYSL
-520 NKENQFYF
+520 NQGNQLYV

-535 EPRRSDFEEGVFT
+535 EPRRSDFEQGVFT
-548 PEKLDDYEL
+548 PEILDDYEL
-557 GWRFVSDKVSLN
+557 GWRFTGENN
-569 TNLYYMD
+569 TLSANLYYMD

-591 GFIRETSGNSY
+591 GFIRETSGKSY
-602 RAGLEIEADVT
+602 RAGLEVEGDFR
-613 VLKQLHIRPNVALS
+613 VLQQLHVRPNIALS
-627 SNKNRD
+627 SNKNKD
-633 FTSSRDGEL
+633 YTTSRDGEL

-651 FSPSFIAGNSIDFT
+651 FSPSFIAGNSIDYSPT
-665 PSKNLQVSLLSKY
+665 QNLQIALLSKY
-678 VGSQYLGNIDR
+678 VGEQYLGNIDSQ
-689 KTSKLDAY
+689 TSKLDAY
-697 FLNDFN
+697 FLNDFS
-703 VNYTITKLPFADT
+703 VNYTITKLSFAKS
-716 LVLSGLVNN
+716 LVLQGLVNN

-730 YVSNGYFFTYDDD
+730 YISNGYFYTYDDD

>member
-1 MLFRNFTVASIAV
+1 
-14 EMYYIEN
+14 
-21 ILYCPRLRS
+21 
-30 ALKQL
+30 
-35 FNKNNYPF
+35 
-43 YSSQKQVRMK
+43 MK
-53 YFMFTFLLSAGILQA
+53 YYAFIFLLSAGILQA
-68 QERLQDTTKIEPL
+68 QEKLQDTTKIQALE
-81 QEVYLKAVRVDA
+81 QVYLNGVRVAA
-93 DSPITHSNLSK
+93 DSPITHSNLTK
-104 EDLAKRNL
+104 QDLAKRNL

-175 FASSVESLQLQ
+175 FASSIESLQLQ
-186 RGVGTSTNGS
+186 RGVGSSTNGS

-202 LNIETDRS
+202 LNIDTDRS
-210 AKQAYGQIANSYG
+210 SKEAFAQIANSYG
-223 SFDTWK
+223 SFDTRK
-229 HSAKFST
+229 HSVKFST
-236 GLLNDHVEI
+236 GLLNDRVEI
-245 SGRLSKIKSDGY
+245 SGRVSNITSDGY
-257 IDRAASD
+257 IDRASSD

-271 GSYKSD
+271 GSYKTD
-277 NTFIKALAF
+277 NTFIKALVF
-286 GGREITN
+286 GGREVTY

-300 EQTLNTNPRFNPAG
+300 EQTLNTNPTFNPAG
-314 IYTDEDGTVRF
+314 MYSDEDGTVRF

-338 QVIWNQRYNN
+338 QLIWNERYNN

-372 ALDFHGLLPVTIDG
+372 SLDFHGLLPITIDG
-386 ETTTE
+386 ETSTE

-397 RWLENNFYALSANMH
+397 RWLENNFYALSANAN

-438 WANYFTG
+438 WATNFTG
-445 ANLGDRYY
+445 PNLGDRYY
-453 NGTGDKH
+453 SGTGDKH
-460 EFTAFSK
+460 EFTTFSK
-467 ATYQLTNS
+467 ASYKINNS
-475 LSFFGDL
+475 WSVFGDL
-482 QLRVVN
+482 QMRIVN

-501 LVNESY
+501 VVDEQY
-507 EFFNPKFGASYTL
+507 EFFNPKFGASYSL
-520 NKENQFYF
+520 NQGNQLYI

-535 EPRRSDFEEGVFT
+535 EPRRSDFEQGVFT
-548 PEKLDDYEL
+548 PEILDDYEL
-557 GWRFVSDKVSLN
+557 GWRFTGENN
-569 TNLYYMD
+569 TLSANLYYMD

-602 RAGLEIEADVT
+602 RAGLEVEGDFR
-613 VLKQLHIRPNVALS
+613 VLQQLHVRPNIALS
-627 SNKNRD
+627 SNKNKD
-633 FTSSRDGEL
+633 YTTSRDGEL

-651 FSPSFIAGNSIDFT
+651 FSPSFIAGNSIDYSPT
-665 PSKNLQVSLLSKY
+665 QNLQIALLSKY
-678 VGSQYLGNIDR
+678 VGEQYLGNIDSQ
-689 KTSKLDAY
+689 TSKLDAY
-697 FLNDFN
+697 FLNDFS
-703 VNYTITKLPFADT
+703 VNYTITNLSFAKS
-716 LVLSGLVNN
+716 LVLQGLVNN

-730 YVSNGYFFTYDDD
+730 YISNGYFYTYDDD

>member
-1 MLFRNFTVASIAV
+1 
-14 EMYYIEN
+14 
-21 ILYCPRLRS
+21 
-30 ALKQL
+30 
-35 FNKNNYPF
+35 
-43 YSSQKQVRMK
+43 MK
-53 YFMFTFLLSAGILQA
+53 YYAFIFLLSAGILQA
-68 QERLQDTTKIEPL
+68 QEKLQDTTKIQALE
-81 QEVYLKAVRVDA
+81 QVYLNGVRVAA
-93 DSPITHSNLSK
+93 DSPITHSNLTK
-104 EDLAKRNL
+104 QDLAKRNL

-175 FASSVESLQLQ
+175 FASSIESLQLQ
-186 RGVGTSTNGS
+186 RGVGSSTNGS

-202 LNIETDRS
+202 LNIDTDRS
-210 AKQAYGQIANSYG
+210 SKEAFAQIANSYG
-223 SFDTWK
+223 SFDTRK
-229 HSAKFST
+229 HSVKFST
-236 GLLNDHVEI
+236 GLLNDRVEI
-245 SGRLSKIKSDGY
+245 SGRVSNITSDGY
-257 IDRAASD
+257 IDRASSD

-271 GSYKSD
+271 GSYKTD
-277 NTFIKALAF
+277 NTFIKALVF
-286 GGREITN
+286 GGREVTY

-300 EQTLNTNPRFNPAG
+300 EQTLNTNPTFNPAG
-314 IYTDEDGTVRF
+314 MYSDEDGTVRF

-338 QVIWNQRYNN
+338 QLIWNERYNN

-372 ALDFHGLLPVTIDG
+372 SLDFHGLLPITIDG
-386 ETTTE
+386 ETSAE

-397 RWLENNFYALSANMH
+397 RWLENNFYALSANAN

-438 WANYFTG
+438 WATNFTG
-445 ANLGDRYY
+445 PNLGDRYY
-453 NGTGDKH
+453 SGTGDKH
-460 EFTAFSK
+460 EFTTFSK
-467 ATYQLTNS
+467 ASYKINNS
-475 LSFFGDL
+475 WSVFGDL
-482 QLRVVN
+482 QMRIVN

-501 LVNESY
+501 VVDEQY
-507 EFFNPKFGASYTL
+507 EFFNPKFGASYSL
-520 NKENQFYF
+520 NQGNQLYI

-535 EPRRSDFEEGVFT
+535 EPRRSDFEQGVFT
-548 PEKLDDYEL
+548 PEILDDYEL
-557 GWRFVSDKVSLN
+557 GWRFTGENN
-569 TNLYYMD
+569 TLSANLYYMD

-602 RAGLEIEADVT
+602 RAGLEVEGDFK
-613 VLKQLHIRPNVALS
+613 VLQQLHVRPNIALS
-627 SNKNRD
+627 SNKNKD
-633 FTSSRDGEL
+633 YTTSRDGEL

-651 FSPSFIAGNSIDFT
+651 FSPSFIAGNSIDYSPT
-665 PSKNLQVSLLSKY
+665 QNLQIALLSKY
-678 VGSQYLGNIDR
+678 VGEQYLGNIDSQ
-689 KTSKLDAY
+689 TSKLDAY
-697 FLNDFN
+697 FLNDFS
-703 VNYTITKLPFADT
+703 VNYTITNLSFAKS
-716 LVLSGLVNN
+716 LVLQGLVNN

-730 YVSNGYFFTYDDD
+730 YISNGYFYTYDDD

>member
-1 MLFRNFTVASIAV
+1 
-14 EMYYIEN
+14 
-21 ILYCPRLRS
+21 
-30 ALKQL
+30 
-35 FNKNNYPF
+35 
-43 YSSQKQVRMK
+43 MK
-53 YFMFTFLLSAGILQA
+53 YYAFIFLLSAGILQA
-68 QERLQDTTKIEPL
+68 QEKLQDTTKIQALE
-81 QEVYLKAVRVDA
+81 QVYLNGVRVRA
-93 DSPITHSNLSK
+93 DSPITHSNLTK
-104 EDLAKRNL
+104 QDLAKRNL

-175 FASSVESLQLQ
+175 FASSIESLQLQ
-186 RGVGTSTNGS
+186 RGVGSSTNGS

-202 LNIETDRS
+202 LNIDTDRS
-210 AKQAYGQIANSYG
+210 SKEAFAQIANSYG
-223 SFDTWK
+223 SFDTRK
-229 HSAKFST
+229 HSVKFST
-236 GLLNDHVEI
+236 GLLNDRVEI
-245 SGRLSKIKSDGY
+245 SGRVSNITSDGY
-257 IDRAASD
+257 IDRASSD

-271 GSYKSD
+271 GSYKTD
-277 NTFIKALAF
+277 NTFIKALVF
-286 GGREITN
+286 GGREVTY

-300 EQTLNTNPRFNPAG
+300 EQTLSTNPTFNPAG
-314 IYTDEDGTVRF
+314 MYSDEDGTVRF

-338 QVIWNQRYNN
+338 QLIWNERYNN

-372 ALDFHGLLPVTIDG
+372 SLDFHGLLPITIDG
-386 ETTTE
+386 ETSAE

-397 RWLENNFYALSANMH
+397 RWLENNFYALSANAH

-438 WANYFTG
+438 WATNFTG
-445 ANLGDRYY
+445 PNLGDRYY
-453 NGTGDKH
+453 SGTGDKH
-460 EFTAFSK
+460 EFTTFSK
-467 ATYQLTNS
+467 ASYKINNS
-475 LSFFGDL
+475 CSVFGDL
-482 QLRVVN
+482 QMRIVN

-501 LVNESY
+501 IVDEQY
-507 EFFNPKFGASYTL
+507 EFFNPKFGASYSL
-520 NKENQFYF
+520 NQGNQLYV

-535 EPRRSDFEEGVFT
+535 EPRRSDFEQGVFT
-548 PEKLDDYEL
+548 PEILDDYEL
-557 GWRFVSDKVSLN
+557 GWRFTGKNN
-569 TNLYYMD
+569 TLSANLYYMD

-602 RAGLEIEADVT
+602 RAGLEVEGDFK
-613 VLKQLHIRPNVALS
+613 VLQQLHVRPNIALS
-627 SNKNRD
+627 SNKNKD
-633 FTSSRDGEL
+633 YTTSRDGAL

-651 FSPSFIAGNSIDFT
+651 FSPSFIAGNSIDYS
-665 PSKNLQVSLLSKY
+665 PKQNLQIALLSKY
-678 VGSQYLGNIDR
+678 VGEQYLGNIDSQ
-689 KTSKLDAY
+689 TSKLDAY
-697 FLNDFN
+697 FLNDFS
-703 VNYTITKLPFADT
+703 VNYTITKLSFAKS
-716 LVLSGLVNN
+716 LVLQGLVNN

-730 YVSNGYFFTYDDD
+730 YISNGYFYTYDDD

>member
-1 MLFRNFTVASIAV
+1 
-14 EMYYIEN
+14 
-21 ILYCPRLRS
+21 
-30 ALKQL
+30 
-35 FNKNNYPF
+35 
-43 YSSQKQVRMK
+43 MK
-53 YFMFTFLLSAGILQA
+53 YYAFIFLLSATILQA
-68 QERLQDTTKIEPL
+68 QEKLQDTTKIQALE
-81 QEVYLKAVRVDA
+81 QVYLNGVRVAA
-93 DSPITHSNLSK
+93 DSPITHSNLTK
-104 EDLAKRNL
+104 QDLAKRNL

-175 FASSVESLQLQ
+175 FASSIESLQLQ
-186 RGVGTSTNGS
+186 RGVGSSTNGS

-202 LNIETDRS
+202 LNIDTDRS
-210 AKQAYGQIANSYG
+210 SKDAYAQIANSYG
-223 SFDTWK
+223 SFDTRK
-229 HSAKFST
+229 HSVKFST
-236 GLLNDHVEI
+236 GLLNDRVEI
-245 SGRLSKIKSDGY
+245 SGRVSNITSDGY
-257 IDRAASD
+257 IDRASSD

-271 GSYKSD
+271 GSYKTD
-277 NTFIKALAF
+277 NTFIKALVF
-286 GGREITN
+286 GGREVTY

-300 EQTLNTNPRFNPAG
+300 EQTLSTNPTFNPAG
-314 IYTDEDGTVRF
+314 MYSDEDGTVRF

-338 QVIWNQRYNN
+338 QLIWNERYNN

-372 ALDFHGLLPVTIDG
+372 SLDFHGLLPLTIDG
-386 ETTTE
+386 ETSAE

-397 RWLENNFYALSANMH
+397 RWLENNFYALSANAN

-438 WANYFTG
+438 WATNFTG
-445 ANLGDRYY
+445 PNLGDRYY
-453 NGTGDKH
+453 SGTGDKH
-460 EFTAFSK
+460 ELTAFSK
-467 ATYQLTNS
+467 ASYKINNS
-475 LSFFGDL
+475 WSVFGDL
-482 QLRVVN
+482 QMRIVN

-501 LVNESY
+501 VVDEQY
-507 EFFNPKFGASYTL
+507 EFFNPKFGASYSL
-520 NKENQFYF
+520 NQGNQLYV

-535 EPRRSDFEEGVFT
+535 EPRRSDFEQGVFT
-548 PEKLDDYEL
+548 PEILDDYEL
-557 GWRFVSDKVSLN
+557 GWRFTGENN
-569 TNLYYMD
+569 TLSANLYYMD

-602 RAGLEIEADVT
+602 RAGLEVEGDFK
-613 VLKQLHIRPNVALS
+613 VLKQLHVRPNIALS
-627 SNKNRD
+627 SNKNKD
-633 FTSSRDGEL
+633 YTTSRDGEL

-651 FSPSFIAGNSIDFT
+651 FSPSFIAGNSIDYSPT
-665 PSKNLQVSLLSKY
+665 QNLQIALLSKY
-678 VGSQYLGNIDR
+678 VGEQYLGNIDSQ
-689 KTSKLDAY
+689 TSKLDAY
-697 FLNDFN
+697 FLNDFS
-703 VNYTITKLPFADT
+703 VNYTITKLSFAKS
-716 LVLSGLVNN
+716 LVLQGLVNN

-730 YVSNGYFFTYDDD
+730 YISNGYFYTYDDD
-743 FSTPGTVT
+743 FSTPGSVT

-771 LTF
+771 LNF

>member
-1 MLFRNFTVASIAV
+1 
-14 EMYYIEN
+14 
-21 ILYCPRLRS
+21 
-30 ALKQL
+30 
-35 FNKNNYPF
+35 
-43 YSSQKQVRMK
+43 MK
-53 YFMFTFLLSAGILQA
+53 YYAFIFLLSATILQA
-68 QERLQDTTKIEPL
+68 QEKLQDTTKIQALE
-81 QEVYLKAVRVDA
+81 QVYLNGVRVAA
-93 DSPITHSNLSK
+93 DSPITHSNLTK
-104 EDLAKRNL
+104 QDLAKRNL

-175 FASSVESLQLQ
+175 FASSIESLQLQ
-186 RGVGTSTNGS
+186 RGVGSSTNGS

-202 LNIETDRS
+202 LNIDTDRS
-210 AKQAYGQIANSYG
+210 SKEAYAQIANSYG
-223 SFDTWK
+223 SFDTRK
-229 HSAKFST
+229 HSVKFST
-236 GLLNDHVEI
+236 GLLNDRVEI
-245 SGRLSKIKSDGY
+245 SGRVSNITSDGY
-257 IDRAASD
+257 IDRASSD

-271 GSYKSD
+271 GSYKTD
-277 NTFIKALAF
+277 NTFIKALVF
-286 GGREITN
+286 GGREVTY

-300 EQTLNTNPRFNPAG
+300 EQTLNTNPTFNPAG
-314 IYTDEDGTVRF
+314 MYSDEDGTVRF

-338 QVIWNQRYNN
+338 QLIWNERYNN

-372 ALDFHGLLPVTIDG
+372 SLDFHGLLPITIDG
-386 ETTTE
+386 ETSAE

-397 RWLENNFYALSANMH
+397 RWLENNFYALSANAH

-438 WANYFTG
+438 WATNFTG
-445 ANLGDRYY
+445 PNLGDRYY
-453 NGTGDKH
+453 SGTGDKH
-460 EFTAFSK
+460 EFTTFSK
-467 ATYQLTNS
+467 ASYKINNS
-475 LSFFGDL
+475 WSVFGYL
-482 QLRVVN
+482 QMSIVN

-501 LVNESY
+501 IVDEQY
-507 EFFNPKFGASYTL
+507 EFFNPKFGASYSL
-520 NKENQFYF
+520 NQGNQLYL

-535 EPRRSDFEEGVFT
+535 EPRRSDFEQGVFT
-548 PEKLDDYEL
+548 PEILDDYEL
-557 GWRFVSDKVSLN
+557 GWRFTGENN
-569 TNLYYMD
+569 TLSANLYYMD

-591 GFIRETSGNSY
+591 GFIRETSGKSY
-602 RAGLEIEADVT
+602 RAGLEVEGDFR
-613 VLKQLHIRPNVALS
+613 VLQQLHVRPNIALS
-627 SNKNRD
+627 SNKNKD
-633 FTSSRDGEL
+633 YTTSRDGEL

-651 FSPSFIAGNSIDFT
+651 FSPSFIAGNSIDYS
-665 PSKNLQVSLLSKY
+665 PKQNLQIALLSKY
-678 VGSQYLGNIDR
+678 VGEQYLGNIDSQ
-689 KTSKLDAY
+689 TSKLDAY
-697 FLNDFN
+697 FLNDFS
-703 VNYTITKLPFADT
+703 VNYTITKLSFAKS
-716 LVLSGLVNN
+716 LVLQGLVNN

-730 YVSNGYFFTYDDD
+730 YISNGYFYTYDDD

>member
-1 MLFRNFTVASIAV
+1 
-14 EMYYIEN
+14 
-21 ILYCPRLRS
+21 
-30 ALKQL
+30 
-35 FNKNNYPF
+35 
-43 YSSQKQVRMK
+43 MK
-53 YFMFTFLLSAGILQA
+53 YYAFIFLLSATILQA
-68 QERLQDTTKIEPL
+68 QEKLQDTTKIQALE
-81 QEVYLKAVRVDA
+81 QVYLNGVRVAA
-93 DSPITHSNLSK
+93 DSPITHSNLTK
-104 EDLAKRNL
+104 QDLAKRNL

-175 FASSVESLQLQ
+175 FASSIESLQLQ
-186 RGVGTSTNGS
+186 RGVGSSTNGS

-202 LNIETDRS
+202 LNIDTDRS
-210 AKQAYGQIANSYG
+210 SKEAFAQIANSYG
-223 SFDTWK
+223 SFDTRK
-229 HSAKFST
+229 HSVKFST
-236 GLLNDHVEI
+236 GLLNDRVEI
-245 SGRLSKIKSDGY
+245 SGRVSNITSDGY
-257 IDRAASD
+257 IDRASSD

-271 GSYKSD
+271 GSYKTD
-277 NTFIKALAF
+277 NTFIKALVF
-286 GGREITN
+286 GGREVPY

-300 EQTLNTNPRFNPAG
+300 EQTLSTNPTFNPAG
-314 IYTDEDGTVRF
+314 MYSDEDGTVRF

-338 QVIWNQRYNN
+338 QLIWNERYNN

-372 ALDFHGLLPVTIDG
+372 SLDFHGLLPITIDG
-386 ETTTE
+386 ETSAE

-397 RWLENNFYALSANMH
+397 RWLENNFYALSANAN

-438 WANYFTG
+438 WATNFTG
-445 ANLGDRYY
+445 PNLGDRYY
-453 NGTGDKH
+453 SGTGDKH
-460 EFTAFSK
+460 EFTTFSK
-467 ATYQLTNS
+467 ASYKINNS
-475 LSFFGDL
+475 WSVFGDL
-482 QLRVVN
+482 QMRIVN

-501 LVNESY
+501 IVDEQY
-507 EFFNPKFGASYTL
+507 EFFNPKFGASYSL
-520 NKENQFYF
+520 NQGNQLYV

-535 EPRRSDFEEGVFT
+535 EPRRSDFEQGVFT
-548 PEKLDDYEL
+548 PEILDDYEL
-557 GWRFVSDKVSLN
+557 GWRFTGKNN
-569 TNLYYMD
+569 TLSANLYYMD

-602 RAGLEIEADVT
+602 RAGLEVEGDFK
-613 VLKQLHIRPNVALS
+613 VLQQLHVRPNIALS
-627 SNKNRD
+627 SNKNKD
-633 FTSSRDGEL
+633 YTTSRDGAL

-651 FSPSFIAGNSIDFT
+651 FSPSFIAGNSIDYS
-665 PSKNLQVSLLSKY
+665 PKQNLQIALLSKY
-678 VGSQYLGNIDR
+678 VGEQYLGNIDSQ
-689 KTSKLDAY
+689 TSKLDAY
-697 FLNDFN
+697 FLNDFS
-703 VNYTITKLPFADT
+703 VNYTITKLSFAKS
-716 LVLSGLVNN
+716 LVLQGLVNN

-730 YVSNGYFFTYDDD
+730 YISNGYFYTYDDD